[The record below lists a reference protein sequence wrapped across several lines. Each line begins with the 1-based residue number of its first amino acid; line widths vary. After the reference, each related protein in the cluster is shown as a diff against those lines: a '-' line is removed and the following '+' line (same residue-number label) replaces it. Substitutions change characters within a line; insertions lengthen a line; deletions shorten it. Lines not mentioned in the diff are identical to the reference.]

1 MKLINNYNI
10 SCKLQLMGAIA
21 GSVTMVLY
29 PAIAEAESTQAA
41 EENLP
46 VIDLKPSQLPSLDLK
61 QEPILS
67 FNPGLVP
74 SLNQN
79 ELSTTIALRQ
89 SSSFNINDG
98 QFPSFDLS
106 SDQVPRLNWK
116 REPIVSFNSTLTPSP
131 IQQTEPSS
139 HIALAPVVDLS
150 KGRLPSFDL
159 LPGQLPQLNSPKALL
174 ANLDLKQQQRVSLN
188 RVNTEA
194 RQTIPIPASQSNQE
208 IAYAP
213 GIDIQLEQLPNF
225 AVNGEFPNL
234 NLTNDKL
241 DNLQLRSQQ
250 RVSLNPSINTEARQ
264 TIPIP
269 ASQSNQEIAIGRRPR
284 YGIDLRSRYGID
296 LRSRYAIAASIDF
309 QRGKL
314 PEFEVNGQLPQ
325 IDLTNDKLDNLQLR
339 SQQRVSLNPSINTE
353 ARQTIPIPETQSS
366 QEIAIDRRPRYA
378 IAASIDFQQ
387 GKLPEFAVN
396 RELPQI
402 DLTKDKLDN
411 LQLRLTYGH
420 ATRTQQ
426 RVSLNQRINPEA
438 RKTIP
443 ITPSRSSQEIA
454 IAASID
460 FQQGKLPEFEV
471 NRELPQID
479 LTNDKLDNLQLRLT
493 YGHATRMQ
501 QRVSLNQRIN
511 PEARKTIP
519 IPETQSPQDI
529 AYAPGIDIEVGDLPN
544 FEVNGKFPNLDLTN
558 AKLDKLE
565 LLTQQR
571 VSLNQ
576 RINPEAR
583 KTIPIPETQS
593 PQDIAYAPGI
603 DIEVGDLP
611 NFEVNGKFPN
621 LNLTNDK
628 LDKLELLTQQRVSL
642 NQRINPE
649 ARKTI
654 PIPETQLDQDIA
666 YAPGIDIQVGDLPNF
681 EVNRELPN
689 LDLSNDK
696 LDNLELRTPQR
707 VSFNSINNEARET
720 IPIPETQLDQDI
732 AYAPDIDI
740 QVGDLPNFEVNGNQ
754 LPKIDLSNDKLD
766 NLELRTPQR
775 VSFNSINN
783 EAKETLPIPETQSPQ
798 DIAYAPGIDIQVGDL
813 PNFEVNG
820 ELPNLDLTNDKLDN
834 LELRRPQKVS
844 FNSINNEAKETL
856 PIPETQSPQ
865 DIAYAPGIDIQ
876 VGDLPNFELNGNQL
890 PKIDL
895 TNDNLDNLEL
905 RTPQRVSFNSI
916 NNEARETLPIPET
929 QLDQDIAYAPDIDI
943 QVGDLPNFEVNGELP
958 NLDLT
963 NDKLDNLELRTPQKV
978 SFNSINNE
986 AKETLPIPETQ
997 LDQDIAYA
1005 PGIDIQVGDLPNFEL
1020 NGNQLPKID
1029 LTNDNLDNLELRTPQ
1044 RVSFNSINNEA
1055 RETLPIPETQLD
1067 QDIAYAPD
1075 IDIQV
1080 GDLPNFEVNGELPNL
1095 DLTNDKLDNLEL
1107 RTPQKVSFNSINNEA
1122 KETLPIPETQLDQ
1135 DIAYAPDIDIQ
1146 VGDLP
1151 NFEVN
1156 GNQLPNLDLTNAQ
1169 LDNLELPSQ
1178 QTVSLNPTVNNEA
1191 RQTIPIPETQLDQD
1205 IAYAP
1210 DIDIQ
1215 VGDLPNFEVNG
1226 EFPNLDLSNDKLD
1239 NFQLQSQQTVSLNPT
1254 VNPEPI
1260 QQIEAS
1266 PPVIEPVIEPSQEQL
1281 ISFNLRQEQLVS
1293 FDLTDKQLLSLDLT
1307 QQSSLNLDLKPV
1319 ELPTIAFAELGEEY
1333 QNTLEIANYWIRQ
1346 RRRNRRQRH
1355 QQRRRESTPSSTSK
1369 PKSSYLKVLAPT
1381 SERVLDISATS
1392 IILQYGLGAEV
1403 ELRVNGKLVD
1413 PSFIGRTET
1422 DTLTNLVTR
1431 TWYGIVL
1438 KEGEN
1443 TITATIAGSDNV
1455 ISIPVQVRGTP
1466 DKLVVETREAR
1477 IPADGRSLA
1486 TVQGRLLDK
1495 FGNVSHRDTI
1505 VTLYTSDGEFVGV
1518 DQNPDQPGFQVEARK
1533 GQFTTELRS
1542 GLDAKTIR
1550 ISAATNDLE
1559 AFTQMQFETALR
1571 PSLITGVID
1580 MRLGTEGTDFFRS
1593 FRDFLPEDEDD
1604 DTKFDIRSA
1613 AFFTGSLGNW
1623 LITGSFNTDHALNKG
1638 CDCND
1643 SNRLFR
1649 EYQSSEQDYPV
1660 YGDSSTV
1667 DVTTPSIDNLY
1678 LRLERS
1684 GTKVGIE
1691 ADYLMWGDYNTEEF
1705 SRRSQLFTSTR
1716 RKLHGFK
1723 TNYNFGKFQIT
1734 GLFAN
1739 NVEGFQRD
1747 TIVPDGT
1754 SGFYFLSRRLL
1765 VAGSEEVYIELEEL
1779 QRPGTVIRRER
1790 LSRVSD
1796 YEIDYD
1802 RGTLLFNQPMLRT
1815 DLDQEGRVLVRR
1827 IVVTYQFDGDSED
1840 TNIYAGRFQYNFSR
1854 ELNQESWLGASYLRE
1869 NQGARDFEL
1878 YGVDGLFSFGENVQ
1892 LITEYAHSTNDSD
1905 ELGLVS
1911 GSAYRVQLD
1920 GKFGDA
1926 FSGKAYLRSTET
1938 GFANNA
1944 TVSFVPGQ
1952 TRYGAQFQAKVTD
1965 TTNFR
1970 VQVDRETNRGIAP
1983 RVVTSFGD
1991 LFDPRTEPQAGN
2003 RVDNSLT
2010 TVIAGIKQRIGPG
2023 SLQLDW
2029 VFRDREDRKDESRS
2043 RTSNQLRSRFKMP
2056 LTDNLTFR
2064 ALNELTLSSET
2075 DSVYSDRTA
2084 IGLDW
2089 RVYPGITI
2097 NVGQQWFTR
2106 GQFEGQEITHL
2117 GVSGDYNL
2125 GSDTTISG
2133 RYSIVGG
2140 LDEMTG
2146 QGAIGLKQGWTIF
2159 PGMRLN
2165 LAYERVLG
2173 NFLGENAAAD
2183 QFSQP
2188 YAFGQGASALGFE
2201 SGESYSIGFEF
2212 TDSPDFKASFK
2223 WEHRSSNRGNN
2234 TVITGAASGKLSSA
2248 ITALFSY
2255 RQANGANQRLRSR
2268 LGNSINLRLGV
2279 AYRNPESDNFNALMR
2294 YEFRQ
2299 NPATIPDTILLGSG
2313 SGYNEHLFSGEM
2325 IYAPN
2330 WRWEFYGKYALRYS
2344 RSYLSND
2351 LIGDSTI
2358 HLGQLRASYRL
2369 GYNWDIVGEARLISQ
2384 PSADYFENGFLI
2396 ETGYYLTPSLRLAAG
2411 YSLGNIDDYDFRGSR
2426 SASGPYLGL
2435 TVKLDGLIGN
2445 LFGGFGNQK
2454 VAPPQQQES
2463 QTESIV
2469 EDKQKQDNPKKIN
2482 QPVVEEGLEDNSKP
2496 LSNDKSEDDNTQ
2508 ARIIEKK

>member
-1 MKLINNYNI
+1 MKLTNNYNT

-41 EENLP
+41 EDKLP

-79 ELSTTIALRQ
+79 EQSTTIALRQ

-98 QFPSFDLS
+98 QFPRFDVR
-106 SDQVPRLNWK
+106 SDQVPRLNLK

-139 HIALAPVVDLS
+139 DIALAPVVDLS
-150 KGRLPSFDL
+150 TSRLPSFDL

-194 RQTIPIPASQSNQE
+194 RQTIPIAATSSDTE
-208 IAYAP
+208 I
-213 GIDIQLEQLPNF
+213 
-225 AVNGEFPNL
+225 
-234 NLTNDKL
+234 
-241 DNLQLRSQQ
+241 
-250 RVSLNPSINTEARQ
+250 
-264 TIPIP
+264 TI
-269 ASQSNQEIAIGRRPR
+269 
-284 YGIDLRSRYGID
+284 
-296 LRSRYAIAASIDF
+296 
-309 QRGKL
+309 
-314 PEFEVNGQLPQ
+314 
-325 IDLTNDKLDNLQLR
+325 
-339 SQQRVSLNPSINTE
+339 
-353 ARQTIPIPETQSS
+353 
-366 QEIAIDRRPRYA
+366 
-378 IAASIDFQQ
+378 
-387 GKLPEFAVN
+387 
-396 RELPQI
+396 
-402 DLTKDKLDN
+402 
-411 LQLRLTYGH
+411 
-420 ATRTQQ
+420 
-426 RVSLNQRINPEA
+426 
-438 RKTIP
+438 
-443 ITPSRSSQEIA
+443 
-454 IAASID
+454 
-460 FQQGKLPEFEV
+460 
-471 NRELPQID
+471 
-479 LTNDKLDNLQLRLT
+479 
-493 YGHATRMQ
+493 
-501 QRVSLNQRIN
+501 
-511 PEARKTIP
+511 
-519 IPETQSPQDI
+519 
-529 AYAPGIDIEVGDLPN
+529 
-544 FEVNGKFPNLDLTN
+544 
-558 AKLDKLE
+558 
-565 LLTQQR
+565 
-571 VSLNQ
+571 
-576 RINPEAR
+576 
-583 KTIPIPETQS
+583 
-593 PQDIAYAPGI
+593 
-603 DIEVGDLP
+603 
-611 NFEVNGKFPN
+611 
-621 LNLTNDK
+621 
-628 LDKLELLTQQRVSL
+628 
-642 NQRINPE
+642 
-649 ARKTI
+649 
-654 PIPETQLDQDIA
+654 
-666 YAPGIDIQVGDLPNF
+666 
-681 EVNRELPN
+681 
-689 LDLSNDK
+689 
-696 LDNLELRTPQR
+696 
-707 VSFNSINNEARET
+707 
-720 IPIPETQLDQDI
+720 
-732 AYAPDIDI
+732 APDIDI
-740 QVGDLPNFEVNGNQ
+740 QVGDLPEF
-754 LPKIDLSNDKLD
+754 
-766 NLELRTPQR
+766 
-775 VSFNSINN
+775 
-783 EAKETLPIPETQSPQ
+783 A
-798 DIAYAPGIDIQVGDL
+798 
-813 PNFEVNG
+813 VNG
-820 ELPNLDLTNDKLDN
+820 ELPNLDL
-834 LELRRPQKVS
+834 S
-844 FNSINNEAKETL
+844 
-856 PIPETQSPQ
+856 
-865 DIAYAPGIDIQ
+865 
-876 VGDLPNFELNGNQL
+876 
-890 PKIDL
+890 
-895 TNDNLDNLEL
+895 
-905 RTPQRVSFNSI
+905 
-916 NNEARETLPIPET
+916 
-929 QLDQDIAYAPDIDI
+929 
-943 QVGDLPNFEVNGELP
+943 
-958 NLDLT
+958 
-963 NDKLDNLELRTPQKV
+963 
-978 SFNSINNE
+978 
-986 AKETLPIPETQ
+986 
-997 LDQDIAYA
+997 
-1005 PGIDIQVGDLPNFEL
+1005 
-1020 NGNQLPKID
+1020 
-1029 LTNDNLDNLELRTPQ
+1029 
-1044 RVSFNSINNEA
+1044 
-1055 RETLPIPETQLD
+1055 
-1067 QDIAYAPD
+1067 
-1075 IDIQV
+1075 
-1080 GDLPNFEVNGELPNL
+1080 
-1095 DLTNDKLDNLEL
+1095 
-1107 RTPQKVSFNSINNEA
+1107 
-1122 KETLPIPETQLDQ
+1122 
-1135 DIAYAPDIDIQ
+1135 
-1146 VGDLP
+1146 
-1151 NFEVN
+1151 
-1156 GNQLPNLDLTNAQ
+1156 NAQ
-1169 LDNLELPSQ
+1169 LDHLQLRTQ

-1191 RQTIPIPETQLDQD
+1191 RQTIPIPETQLDQEIAYAPDIDIQVGDLPEFAVNGELPNLDLSNAQLDNLQLRTQQTVSLNPTVNNEARQTIPIPETQLDQEIAYAPGIDIQVGDLPEFAVNGEQLPNLDLSNAQLDNLQLRSRSVTYGQSQQRVSLNPTVNPQAGETIPNAESQSPQDIAYAPGIDIQVGELPNFELNGEQFPNLDLTNDKLDNLQLRTQQRVSLNPTVNPQAGETIPNAESQSPQDIAYAPGIDIQVGELPNFELNGEQFPNLDLTNAQLDNLQLRSRSVTYGQSQQRVSLNPTVNPLARQTIPYPETQLDQD

-1215 VGDLPNFEVNG
+1215 VGDLPEFTVNG
-1226 EFPNLDLSNDKLD
+1226 EQFPNLDLTNDKLD
-1239 NFQLQSQQTVSLNPT
+1239 NLQLRTQQTVSLNRVNTEARQTIPYPETQSNQEIAYAPDIDIQVGDLPEFAVNGEQFPNLDLTNDKLDNLQLRTQQTVSLNRVNTEARQTIPYPETQSNQEIAYAPDIDIQVGDLPEFAVNGEQFPNLDLTNDKLDNLQLRTQQTVSLNRVNTEARQTIPYPETQSNQEIAYAPDIDIQVGDLPEFTVNGEQFPNLDLTNDKLDNLELPSQQSISLNRVNPEGRQTIPIPETQSNQEIAYAPDIDIQVGDLPEFAVNGELPNLDLNQAQLDKLEVRSRSVTYGQSQQTVSFNPT

-1266 PPVIEPVIEPSQEQL
+1266 PEVIEPSQEQL
-1281 ISFNLRQEQLVS
+1281 ISFNLRQEQLAS
-1293 FDLTDKQLLSLDLT
+1293 FDLTQEQLLSLDLT
-1307 QQSSLNLDLKPV
+1307 QRASLNLDLKPV

-1333 QNTLEIANYWIRQ
+1333 QDTLEIANYWIRQ
-1346 RRRNRRQRH
+1346 RRRNRRQRR
-1355 QQRRRESTPSSTSK
+1355 QQPRRESTPSSSSK

-1381 SERVLDISATS
+1381 SDKVLDIPATS
-1392 IILQYGLGAEV
+1392 IILQYALGAEV

-1422 DTLTNLVTR
+1422 DTLTNLITR

-1438 KEGEN
+1438 REGEN
-1443 TITATIAGSDNV
+1443 TITATIDGSDNV

-1505 VTLYTSDGEFVGV
+1505 VTLYASDGEFVGV
-1518 DQNPDQPGFQVEARK
+1518 DQNPDHPGFQVEARK

-1550 ISAATNDLE
+1550 ISAATSDLE
-1559 AFTQMQFETALR
+1559 AFTQMQFDTALR

-1580 MRLGTEGTDFFRS
+1580 MRLGTEGTDFFKS

-1691 ADYLMWGDYNTEEF
+1691 ADYLMWGDYNTDEF

-1747 TIVPDGT
+1747 TIAPDGT

-1779 QRPGTVIRRER
+1779 QRPGTVIKRER

-1878 YGVDGLFSFGENVQ
+1878 YGVDALFSFGEDVQ

-1920 GKFGDA
+1920 GKFGDG

-1952 TRYGAQFQAKVTD
+1952 TRYGAQFLAKLTD

-2029 VFRDREDRKDESRS
+2029 VFRDREDRKDDSRS

-2056 LTDNLTFR
+2056 LTDNLTFQ

-2106 GQFEGQEITHL
+2106 GQLEGKQITHL

-2146 QGAIGLKQGWTIF
+2146 QGAIGLKHGWTIF

-2201 SGESYSIGFEF
+2201 SGESYSIGFEY

-2234 TVITGAASGKLSSA
+2234 TVITGAASGKLSPA

-2268 LGNSINLRLGV
+2268 LGNSINLRVGV

-2344 RSYLSND
+2344 KSYLSND

-2369 GYNWDIVGEARLISQ
+2369 GYNWDIVGEGRFISQ

-2396 ETGYYLTPSLRLAAG
+2396 ETGYYLSPSLRLAAG
-2411 YSLGNIDDYDFRGSR
+2411 YAFGNIDDYDFRGSR

-2469 EDKQKQDNPKKIN
+2469 EDNQNQDNPKKTN

-2508 ARIIEKK
+2508 AIRIEKNSVFR

>member
-1 MKLINNYNI
+1 MKLTYNYNI

-41 EENLP
+41 EDKLP
-46 VIDLKPSQLPSLDLK
+46 VIDLNPTQLPSLDLK
-61 QEPILS
+61 QELILS

-79 ELSTTIALRQ
+79 DLSTTIGLRQ
-89 SSSFNINDG
+89 RSSFNINDG
-98 QFPSFDLS
+98 QFPRVDLR
-106 SDQVPRLNWK
+106 SDQRFSLNLK
-116 REPIVSFNSTLTPSP
+116 REPIVSLNSTLTPSP
-131 IQQTEPSS
+131 VQQTEPSS
-139 HIALAPVVDLS
+139 EIALAPVVDLTR
-150 KGRLPSFDL
+150 GRLPSFDL
-159 LPGQLPQLNSPKALL
+159 LPGQLPQLNSPKAILSL
-174 ANLDLKQQQRVSLN
+174 LDLKQQQRVSLN
-188 RVNTEA
+188 NSVNTEARQTIPIAASRSSQEIAIAPGINFQQGQLPEFAVNRELPNIDLSNDKLDHLQLRSRSVAVGQSPQRISLNNRVNREARETIPIPETQSPTDIAIAASIDFQQGQLPEFAVNRELPNIDLTNDKLDNLQLPSQQRVSLNNRVNTEA
-194 RQTIPIPASQSNQE
+194 RETIPIPVSRSNQEIAIAASINFQQGKLPEFAVNRELPNIDLTNDKLDNLQLPSQQRVSLNNRVNTEARETIPIPASQSNQE
-208 IAYAP
+208 I
-213 GIDIQLEQLPNF
+213 
-225 AVNGEFPNL
+225 
-234 NLTNDKL
+234 
-241 DNLQLRSQQ
+241 
-250 RVSLNPSINTEARQ
+250 
-264 TIPIP
+264 
-269 ASQSNQEIAIGRRPR
+269 
-284 YGIDLRSRYGID
+284 
-296 LRSRYAIAASIDF
+296 
-309 QRGKL
+309 
-314 PEFEVNGQLPQ
+314 
-325 IDLTNDKLDNLQLR
+325 
-339 SQQRVSLNPSINTE
+339 
-353 ARQTIPIPETQSS
+353 
-366 QEIAIDRRPRYA
+366 A

-396 RELPQI
+396 RELPNI
-402 DLTKDKLDN
+402 DL
-411 LQLRLTYGH
+411 
-420 ATRTQQ
+420 
-426 RVSLNQRINPEA
+426 S
-438 RKTIP
+438 
-443 ITPSRSSQEIA
+443 
-454 IAASID
+454 
-460 FQQGKLPEFEV
+460 
-471 NRELPQID
+471 
-479 LTNDKLDNLQLRLT
+479 NDKLDNLQLPS
-493 YGHATRMQ
+493 Q
-501 QRVSLNQRIN
+501 QRVSLNNRVN
-511 PEARKTIP
+511 TEARETIP
-519 IPETQSPQDI
+519 NAETQSNQEI
-529 AYAPGIDIEVGDLPN
+529 AIDHRSRYAN
-544 FEVNGKFPNLDLTN
+544 
-558 AKLDKLE
+558 
-565 LLTQQR
+565 
-571 VSLNQ
+571 
-576 RINPEAR
+576 
-583 KTIPIPETQS
+583 
-593 PQDIAYAPGI
+593 
-603 DIEVGDLP
+603 
-611 NFEVNGKFPN
+611 
-621 LNLTNDK
+621 
-628 LDKLELLTQQRVSL
+628 
-642 NQRINPE
+642 
-649 ARKTI
+649 
-654 PIPETQLDQDIA
+654 
-666 YAPGIDIQVGDLPNF
+666 APGIDIQVGDLPNF

-689 LDLSNDK
+689 
-696 LDNLELRTPQR
+696 
-707 VSFNSINNEARET
+707 
-720 IPIPETQLDQDI
+720 
-732 AYAPDIDI
+732 
-740 QVGDLPNFEVNGNQ
+740 
-754 LPKIDLSNDKLD
+754 IDLTKDKLD

-783 EAKETLPIPETQSPQ
+783 EAKKTIPNAETQLDQDIAIDRRSRYAIGLRPRYANAPGIDIKVGDLPNFEVNRELPNIDLTKDKLDNLELGTPQRVSLNPTVNPQARETIPNAETQSNQ
-798 DIAYAPGIDIQVGDL
+798 EIAIAPGIDIQVGDL
-813 PNFEVNG
+813 PNFEVNR
-820 ELPNLDLTNDKLDN
+820 ELPNIDLTKDKLDN
-834 LELRRPQKVS
+834 LEL
-844 FNSINNEAKETL
+844 
-856 PIPETQSPQ
+856 
-865 DIAYAPGIDIQ
+865 G
-876 VGDLPNFELNGNQL
+876 
-890 PKIDL
+890 
-895 TNDNLDNLEL
+895 
-905 RTPQRVSFNSI
+905 TPQRVSFNSI
-916 NNEARETLPIPET
+916 NNEAKKTLPNAET
-929 QLDQDIAYAPDIDI
+929 QLDQDIAI
-943 QVGDLPNFEVNGELP
+943 
-958 NLDLT
+958 
-963 NDKLDNLELRTPQKV
+963 
-978 SFNSINNE
+978 
-986 AKETLPIPETQ
+986 
-997 LDQDIAYA
+997 A
-1005 PGIDIQVGDLPNFEL
+1005 PG
-1020 NGNQLPKID
+1020 
-1029 LTNDNLDNLELRTPQ
+1029 
-1044 RVSFNSINNEA
+1044 
-1055 RETLPIPETQLD
+1055 
-1067 QDIAYAPD
+1067 
-1075 IDIQV
+1075 
-1080 GDLPNFEVNGELPNL
+1080 
-1095 DLTNDKLDNLEL
+1095 
-1107 RTPQKVSFNSINNEA
+1107 
-1122 KETLPIPETQLDQ
+1122 
-1135 DIAYAPDIDIQ
+1135 
-1146 VGDLP
+1146 
-1151 NFEVN
+1151 
-1156 GNQLPNLDLTNAQ
+1156 
-1169 LDNLELPSQ
+1169 
-1178 QTVSLNPTVNNEA
+1178 
-1191 RQTIPIPETQLDQD
+1191 
-1205 IAYAP
+1205 
-1210 DIDIQ
+1210 IDIQ

-1226 EFPNLDLSNDKLD
+1226 EFPNLDLTNDKLD
-1239 NFQLQSQQTVSLNPT
+1239 NLELPSQQTVSLNPT
-1254 VNPEPI
+1254 VNSEPI
-1260 QQIEAS
+1260 QQIETS
-1266 PPVIEPVIEPSQEQL
+1266 PAVIEPSQEQL
-1281 ISFNLRQEQLVS
+1281 ISFNLRQEQLAS
-1293 FDLTDKQLLSLDLT
+1293 FDLTDEQLLSLDLT
-1307 QQSSLNLDLKPV
+1307 QESSLNLDLKPV

-1333 QNTLEIANYWIRQ
+1333 QDTLEIANYWIRQ
-1346 RRRNRRQRH
+1346 RRRNRRQIR
-1355 QQRRRESTPSSTSK
+1355 QQRRIESTPSSTSK
-1369 PKSSYLKVLAPT
+1369 PKSSYVKVLAPT
-1381 SERVLDISATS
+1381 SDKVLDIPATS
-1392 IILQYGLGAEV
+1392 IILQYALGAEV

-1422 DTLTNLVTR
+1422 DTLTNLITR

-1438 KEGEN
+1438 REGEN

-1455 ISIPVQVRGTP
+1455 ISIPVQVRGRP

-1486 TVQGRLLDK
+1486 TVKGRLLDK
-1495 FGNVSHRDTI
+1495 FGNVSHRDSI

-1533 GQFTTELRS
+1533 GQFSTELRS

-1580 MRLGTEGTDFFRS
+1580 MRLGTEGTDFFKG

-1613 AFFTGSLGNW
+1613 AFFTGSLGDW

-1638 CDCND
+1638 CNCND

-1779 QRPGTVIRRER
+1779 QRPGTVIQRER

-1802 RGTLLFNQPMLRT
+1802 RGTLLFKQPMLRT
-1815 DLDQEGRVLVRR
+1815 DLDEEGRVLVRR

-1892 LITEYAHSTNDSD
+1892 LITEYAHSSNDSD

-1920 GKFGDA
+1920 GKFGDG

-1952 TRYGAQFQAKVTD
+1952 TRYGAQFLAKLTD

-2029 VFRDREDRKDESRS
+2029 VFRDREDRKDDSRS

-2056 LTDNLTFR
+2056 LTDKLTFQ

-2089 RVYPGITI
+2089 RVYRGITI
-2097 NVGQQWFTR
+2097 NIGQQWFTR

-2117 GVSGDYNL
+2117 GISGDYNL

-2140 LDEMTG
+2140 LDQMTG

-2201 SGESYSIGFEF
+2201 SGESYSIGVEY
-2212 TDSPDFKASFK
+2212 TDSRDFKASFK

-2234 TVITGAASGKLSSA
+2234 TVITGAASGKLSPA

-2268 LGNSINLRLGV
+2268 LGNSINLRVGV

-2313 SGYNEHLFSGEM
+2313 TGYNEHLFSGEM

-2369 GYNWDIVGEARLISQ
+2369 GYNWDVVGEARLISQ

-2411 YSLGNIDDYDFRGSR
+2411 YAVGNIDDYDFRGSR

-2469 EDKQKQDNPKKIN
+2469 EDNQNQDNPNKIN

>member
-1 MKLINNYNI
+1 MKLNNNYNT

-41 EENLP
+41 EEKLP

-74 SLNQN
+74 SLHQN
-79 ELSTTIALRQ
+79 EQSTTIALRQ

-98 QFPSFDLS
+98 QFPSFELR
-106 SDQVPRLNWK
+106 SDQVPRLNLK
-116 REPIVSFNSTLTPSP
+116 RELIVSFNSTLTPSP
-131 IQQTEPSS
+131 VQQTEPSS
-139 HIALAPVVDLS
+139 DIALAPVVNLS
-150 KGRLPSFDL
+150 KGSLPSFDL

-188 RVNTEA
+188 NSVNTEARKTIPIDHRSRYANAPSRSSTEIAIGRRPRYAMDRRSRYANPASIDFQQGQLPEFALNSNQLPQIDLTNDKLDNLKLRTPQRVSLNQSVNTEA
-194 RQTIPIPASQSNQE
+194 RQTIPIDHRSRYANAPSRSSTEITIAASIDFQQGQLPEFAVNRELPNIDLTNDKLDNLKLRTPQRVSLNQSVNTEARQTIPIDHRSRYANAPSRSSTEITIAASIDFQQGQLPEFAVNRELPNLDLSNDKLDNLKLRTPQRVSLNPTVNPEATETLPNPPSRSSTEIAIGRRPSYANASSIKFQQGDLPEFAVNRELPQIDLSNDKLDNLQLRSRSVTYGQSQQRVSLNPTVNPLARQTIPIAETQSSQE

-213 GIDIQLEQLPNF
+213 GIDIQVGELPTF
-225 AVNGEFPNL
+225 ALNGN
-234 NLTNDKL
+234 
-241 DNLQLRSQQ
+241 
-250 RVSLNPSINTEARQ
+250 
-264 TIPIP
+264 
-269 ASQSNQEIAIGRRPR
+269 
-284 YGIDLRSRYGID
+284 
-296 LRSRYAIAASIDF
+296 
-309 QRGKL
+309 
-314 PEFEVNGQLPQ
+314 QLPQ

-339 SQQRVSLNPSINTE
+339 TPQRVSLNPTVNPQAKE
-353 ARQTIPIPETQSS
+353 TIPIAETQSS
-366 QEIAIDRRPRYA
+366 QEIAYA
-378 IAASIDFQQ
+378 A
-387 GKLPEFAVN
+387 
-396 RELPQI
+396 
-402 DLTKDKLDN
+402 
-411 LQLRLTYGH
+411 
-420 ATRTQQ
+420 
-426 RVSLNQRINPEA
+426 
-438 RKTIP
+438 
-443 ITPSRSSQEIA
+443 
-454 IAASID
+454 
-460 FQQGKLPEFEV
+460 
-471 NRELPQID
+471 
-479 LTNDKLDNLQLRLT
+479 
-493 YGHATRMQ
+493 
-501 QRVSLNQRIN
+501 
-511 PEARKTIP
+511 
-519 IPETQSPQDI
+519 
-529 AYAPGIDIEVGDLPN
+529 
-544 FEVNGKFPNLDLTN
+544 
-558 AKLDKLE
+558 
-565 LLTQQR
+565 
-571 VSLNQ
+571 
-576 RINPEAR
+576 
-583 KTIPIPETQS
+583 
-593 PQDIAYAPGI
+593 
-603 DIEVGDLP
+603 
-611 NFEVNGKFPN
+611 
-621 LNLTNDK
+621 
-628 LDKLELLTQQRVSL
+628 
-642 NQRINPE
+642 
-649 ARKTI
+649 
-654 PIPETQLDQDIA
+654 
-666 YAPGIDIQVGDLPNF
+666 GIDIQVGDLPNF
-681 EVNRELPN
+681 EL
-689 LDLSNDK
+689 
-696 LDNLELRTPQR
+696 
-707 VSFNSINNEARET
+707 
-720 IPIPETQLDQDI
+720 
-732 AYAPDIDI
+732 
-740 QVGDLPNFEVNGNQ
+740 NGNQ
-754 LPKIDLSNDKLD
+754 LPQIDLTNDKLD

-783 EAKETLPIPETQSPQ
+783 EAKETIPIPETQSHQ
-798 DIAYAPGIDIQVGDL
+798 EIAYAPGIDIQVGDL

-820 ELPNLDLTNDKLDN
+820 ELPNLDLSNDELDN
-834 LELRRPQKVS
+834 FQLPSQQRVSLNPTVNPQARQT
-844 FNSINNEAKETL
+844 I
-856 PIPETQSPQ
+856 PIPETQSNQ
-865 DIAYAPGIDIQ
+865 EIAYAPDIDIQ
-876 VGDLPNFELNGNQL
+876 VGELPNFELNGNQL

-895 TNDNLDNLEL
+895 TNATLDNLEV
-905 RTPQRVSFNSI
+905 RSRSVTYGQSQQTVSLNPVNTEPRQTI
-916 NNEARETLPIPET
+916 PIPET
-929 QLDQDIAYAPDIDI
+929 QSNQEIAYAPDIDI
-943 QVGDLPNFEVNGELP
+943 QVGELPEFVVNGEQFP
-958 NLDLT
+958 NLDLS
-963 NDKLDNLELRTPQKV
+963 NAQLDSLELQSQQTV
-978 SFNSINNE
+978 SLNPVNTEPRQTI
-986 AKETLPIPETQ
+986 PIPETQ
-997 LDQDIAYA
+997 S
-1005 PGIDIQVGDLPNFEL
+1005 
-1020 NGNQLPKID
+1020 NQ
-1029 LTNDNLDNLELRTPQ
+1029 E
-1044 RVSFNSINNEA
+1044 
-1055 RETLPIPETQLD
+1055 
-1067 QDIAYAPD
+1067 IAYAPD

-1080 GDLPNFEVNGELPNL
+1080 GELPEFVVNGE
-1095 DLTNDKLDNLEL
+1095 
-1107 RTPQKVSFNSINNEA
+1107 Q
-1122 KETLPIPETQLDQ
+1122 
-1135 DIAYAPDIDIQ
+1135 
-1146 VGDLP
+1146 
-1151 NFEVN
+1151 
-1156 GNQLPNLDLTNAQ
+1156 
-1169 LDNLELPSQ
+1169 
-1178 QTVSLNPTVNNEA
+1178 
-1191 RQTIPIPETQLDQD
+1191 
-1205 IAYAP
+1205 
-1210 DIDIQ
+1210 
-1215 VGDLPNFEVNG
+1215 
-1226 EFPNLDLSNDKLD
+1226 FPNLDLSNAQLD
-1239 NFQLQSQQTVSLNPT
+1239 SLELQSQQTVSLNPT

-1260 QQIEAS
+1260 EKIEAS
-1266 PPVIEPVIEPSQEQL
+1266 PEVIEPSQEQL
-1281 ISFNLRQEQLVS
+1281 ISFNLRQEQLAS
-1293 FDLTDKQLLSLDLT
+1293 FDLTDEQLLSLDLT
-1307 QQSSLNLDLKPV
+1307 QESSLNLDLKPV

-1346 RRRNRRQRH
+1346 RRRNRRQRR
-1355 QQRRRESTPSSTSK
+1355 QQPRRESTPSSSSK

-1381 SERVLDISATS
+1381 SDKVLDIPATS
-1392 IILQYGLGAEV
+1392 IILQYALGAEV

-1438 KEGEN
+1438 REGEN

-1455 ISIPVQVRGTP
+1455 ISVPVQVRGTP

-1580 MRLGTEGTDFFRS
+1580 MRLGTEGTDFFKS

-1723 TNYNFGKFQIT
+1723 TNYNFGKFQVT

-1747 TIVPDGT
+1747 TIAPDGT

-1765 VAGSEEVYIELEEL
+1765 VPGSEEVYIELEEL
-1779 QRPGTVIRRER
+1779 QRPGTVIKRER

-1815 DLDQEGRVLVRR
+1815 DLDDEGRVLVRR

-1920 GKFGDA
+1920 GKFGDG

-1952 TRYGAQFQAKVTD
+1952 TRYGAQFLAKLTD

-2010 TVIAGIKQRIGPG
+2010 TVIAGVKQRIGAG

-2029 VFRDREDRKDESRS
+2029 VFRDREDRKDDSRS

-2056 LTDNLTFR
+2056 LTDNLTFQ

-2133 RYSIVGG
+2133 RYSIAGG

-2201 SGESYSIGFEF
+2201 SGESYSIGFEY

-2234 TVITGAASGKLSSA
+2234 TVITGAASGKLSPA

-2268 LGNSINLRLGV
+2268 LGNSINLRVGV

-2344 RSYLSND
+2344 KSYLSND
-2351 LIGDSTI
+2351 LIGESTI

-2384 PSADYFENGFLI
+2384 PSADYFENGFLV

-2411 YSLGNIDDYDFRGSR
+2411 YAVGNIDDYDFRGSR

-2469 EDKQKQDNPKKIN
+2469 EDKQDQDNPKKTN

-2508 ARIIEKK
+2508 ARRTEK

>member
-1 MKLINNYNI
+1 
-10 SCKLQLMGAIA
+10 
-21 GSVTMVLY
+21 
-29 PAIAEAESTQAA
+29 
-41 EENLP
+41 
-46 VIDLKPSQLPSLDLK
+46 
-61 QEPILS
+61 
-67 FNPGLVP
+67 
-74 SLNQN
+74 
-79 ELSTTIALRQ
+79 
-89 SSSFNINDG
+89 
-98 QFPSFDLS
+98 
-106 SDQVPRLNWK
+106 
-116 REPIVSFNSTLTPSP
+116 
-131 IQQTEPSS
+131 
-139 HIALAPVVDLS
+139 
-150 KGRLPSFDL
+150 
-159 LPGQLPQLNSPKALL
+159 
-174 ANLDLKQQQRVSLN
+174 
-188 RVNTEA
+188 
-194 RQTIPIPASQSNQE
+194 

-213 GIDIQLEQLPNF
+213 DIDIQ
-225 AVNGEFPNL
+225 VGE
-234 NLTNDKL
+234 
-241 DNLQLRSQQ
+241 
-250 RVSLNPSINTEARQ
+250 
-264 TIPIP
+264 
-269 ASQSNQEIAIGRRPR
+269 
-284 YGIDLRSRYGID
+284 
-296 LRSRYAIAASIDF
+296 
-309 QRGKL
+309 L
-314 PEFEVNGQLPQ
+314 PEFELNGNQLPNL
-325 IDLTNDKLDNLQLR
+325 DLTNATLDNIQVR
-339 SQQRVSLNPSINTE
+339 THQTVGLNPVNPE
-353 ARQTIPIPETQSS
+353 VRQTIPIPETQSN
-366 QEIAIDRRPRYA
+366 QDIAYAPDID
-378 IAASIDFQQ
+378 IQV
-387 GKLPEFAVN
+387 GELPEF
-396 RELPQI
+396 ELNGNQLPNL
-402 DLTKDKLDN
+402 DLTNATLDN
-411 LQLRLTYGH
+411 IQV
-420 ATRTQQ
+420 RTQQ
-426 RVSLNQRINPEA
+426 TVGLNPVNPEA
-438 RKTIP
+438 R
-443 ITPSRSSQEIA
+443 E
-454 IAASID
+454 
-460 FQQGKLPEFEV
+460 
-471 NRELPQID
+471 
-479 LTNDKLDNLQLRLT
+479 
-493 YGHATRMQ
+493 
-501 QRVSLNQRIN
+501 
-511 PEARKTIP
+511 TIP
-519 IPETQSPQDI
+519 IPETQS
-529 AYAPGIDIEVGDLPN
+529 N
-544 FEVNGKFPNLDLTN
+544 
-558 AKLDKLE
+558 
-565 LLTQQR
+565 
-571 VSLNQ
+571 
-576 RINPEAR
+576 
-583 KTIPIPETQS
+583 
-593 PQDIAYAPGI
+593 
-603 DIEVGDLP
+603 
-611 NFEVNGKFPN
+611 
-621 LNLTNDK
+621 
-628 LDKLELLTQQRVSL
+628 
-642 NQRINPE
+642 
-649 ARKTI
+649 
-654 PIPETQLDQDIA
+654 QDIA

-681 EVNRELPN
+681 DVNR
-689 LDLSNDK
+689 
-696 LDNLELRTPQR
+696 
-707 VSFNSINNEARET
+707 
-720 IPIPETQLDQDI
+720 
-732 AYAPDIDI
+732 
-740 QVGDLPNFEVNGNQ
+740 
-754 LPKIDLSNDKLD
+754 
-766 NLELRTPQR
+766 
-775 VSFNSINN
+775 
-783 EAKETLPIPETQSPQ
+783 
-798 DIAYAPGIDIQVGDL
+798 
-813 PNFEVNG
+813 

-834 LELRRPQKVS
+834 LE
-844 FNSINNEAKETL
+844 
-856 PIPETQSPQ
+856 
-865 DIAYAPGIDIQ
+865 
-876 VGDLPNFELNGNQL
+876 
-890 PKIDL
+890 
-895 TNDNLDNLEL
+895 
-905 RTPQRVSFNSI
+905 
-916 NNEARETLPIPET
+916 
-929 QLDQDIAYAPDIDI
+929 
-943 QVGDLPNFEVNGELP
+943 
-958 NLDLT
+958 
-963 NDKLDNLELRTPQKV
+963 
-978 SFNSINNE
+978 
-986 AKETLPIPETQ
+986 
-997 LDQDIAYA
+997 
-1005 PGIDIQVGDLPNFEL
+1005 
-1020 NGNQLPKID
+1020 
-1029 LTNDNLDNLELRTPQ
+1029 
-1044 RVSFNSINNEA
+1044 
-1055 RETLPIPETQLD
+1055 
-1067 QDIAYAPD
+1067 
-1075 IDIQV
+1075 
-1080 GDLPNFEVNGELPNL
+1080 
-1095 DLTNDKLDNLEL
+1095 
-1107 RTPQKVSFNSINNEA
+1107 
-1122 KETLPIPETQLDQ
+1122 
-1135 DIAYAPDIDIQ
+1135 
-1146 VGDLP
+1146 
-1151 NFEVN
+1151 
-1156 GNQLPNLDLTNAQ
+1156 
-1169 LDNLELPSQ
+1169 
-1178 QTVSLNPTVNNEA
+1178 
-1191 RQTIPIPETQLDQD
+1191 
-1205 IAYAP
+1205 
-1210 DIDIQ
+1210 
-1215 VGDLPNFEVNG
+1215 
-1226 EFPNLDLSNDKLD
+1226 
-1239 NFQLQSQQTVSLNPT
+1239 LQSQQTVSLNPT

-1260 QQIEAS
+1260 EQIEAS
-1266 PPVIEPVIEPSQEQL
+1266 PAVIEPSQEQL
-1281 ISFNLRQEQLVS
+1281 ISFNLRQEQLAS

-1307 QQSSLNLDLKPV
+1307 QEALLNLDLKPV
-1319 ELPTIAFAELGEEY
+1319 ELPTIAFAELGQEY

-1346 RRRNRRQRH
+1346 RRRNRRQRR
-1355 QQRRRESTPSSTSK
+1355 QQPRRESTPSSSSK

-1381 SERVLDISATS
+1381 SDKVLDIPATS
-1392 IILQYGLGAEV
+1392 IILQYALGAEV

-1438 KEGEN
+1438 REGEN

-1486 TVQGRLLDK
+1486 TVQGRLLDT

-1580 MRLGTEGTDFFRS
+1580 MRLGTEGTDFFKS

-1613 AFFTGSLGNW
+1613 AFFTGSLGDW

-1638 CDCND
+1638 CNCND

-1691 ADYLMWGDYNTEEF
+1691 ADYLMWGDYNTDEF

-1779 QRPGTVIRRER
+1779 QRPGTVIKRER

-1952 TRYGAQFQAKVTD
+1952 TRYGAQFLAKLTD
-1965 TTNFR
+1965 RTSFR

-2010 TVIAGIKQRIGPG
+2010 TVIAGIKQRIGAG

-2029 VFRDREDRKDESRS
+2029 VFRDREDRKDDSRS

-2056 LTDNLTFR
+2056 LTDNLTFQ

-2133 RYSIVGG
+2133 RYSIAGG

-2146 QGAIGLKQGWTIF
+2146 QGAIGLKHGWTIF

-2234 TVITGAASGKLSSA
+2234 TVITGAASGKLSPA

-2330 WRWEFYGKYALRYS
+2330 WRWELYGKYALRYS
-2344 RSYLSND
+2344 KSYLSND
-2351 LIGDSTI
+2351 LIGESTI

-2369 GYNWDIVGEARLISQ
+2369 GYNWDIVGEGRFISQ

-2396 ETGYYLTPSLRLAAG
+2396 ETGYYLSPSLRLAAG
-2411 YSLGNIDDYDFRGSR
+2411 YAFGNIDDYDFRGSR

-2469 EDKQKQDNPKKIN
+2469 EDNQDQENPKKTN

-2508 ARIIEKK
+2508 ARRTDK

>member
-1 MKLINNYNI
+1 
-10 SCKLQLMGAIA
+10 
-21 GSVTMVLY
+21 
-29 PAIAEAESTQAA
+29 
-41 EENLP
+41 
-46 VIDLKPSQLPSLDLK
+46 
-61 QEPILS
+61 
-67 FNPGLVP
+67 
-74 SLNQN
+74 
-79 ELSTTIALRQ
+79 
-89 SSSFNINDG
+89 
-98 QFPSFDLS
+98 
-106 SDQVPRLNWK
+106 
-116 REPIVSFNSTLTPSP
+116 
-131 IQQTEPSS
+131 
-139 HIALAPVVDLS
+139 
-150 KGRLPSFDL
+150 
-159 LPGQLPQLNSPKALL
+159 
-174 ANLDLKQQQRVSLN
+174 
-188 RVNTEA
+188 
-194 RQTIPIPASQSNQE
+194 
-208 IAYAP
+208 
-213 GIDIQLEQLPNF
+213 
-225 AVNGEFPNL
+225 
-234 NLTNDKL
+234 
-241 DNLQLRSQQ
+241 
-250 RVSLNPSINTEARQ
+250 
-264 TIPIP
+264 
-269 ASQSNQEIAIGRRPR
+269 
-284 YGIDLRSRYGID
+284 
-296 LRSRYAIAASIDF
+296 
-309 QRGKL
+309 
-314 PEFEVNGQLPQ
+314 
-325 IDLTNDKLDNLQLR
+325 
-339 SQQRVSLNPSINTE
+339 
-353 ARQTIPIPETQSS
+353 
-366 QEIAIDRRPRYA
+366 
-378 IAASIDFQQ
+378 
-387 GKLPEFAVN
+387 
-396 RELPQI
+396 
-402 DLTKDKLDN
+402 
-411 LQLRLTYGH
+411 
-420 ATRTQQ
+420 
-426 RVSLNQRINPEA
+426 
-438 RKTIP
+438 
-443 ITPSRSSQEIA
+443 
-454 IAASID
+454 
-460 FQQGKLPEFEV
+460 
-471 NRELPQID
+471 
-479 LTNDKLDNLQLRLT
+479 
-493 YGHATRMQ
+493 
-501 QRVSLNQRIN
+501 
-511 PEARKTIP
+511 
-519 IPETQSPQDI
+519 
-529 AYAPGIDIEVGDLPN
+529 
-544 FEVNGKFPNLDLTN
+544 
-558 AKLDKLE
+558 
-565 LLTQQR
+565 
-571 VSLNQ
+571 
-576 RINPEAR
+576 
-583 KTIPIPETQS
+583 
-593 PQDIAYAPGI
+593 
-603 DIEVGDLP
+603 
-611 NFEVNGKFPN
+611 
-621 LNLTNDK
+621 
-628 LDKLELLTQQRVSL
+628 
-642 NQRINPE
+642 
-649 ARKTI
+649 
-654 PIPETQLDQDIA
+654 
-666 YAPGIDIQVGDLPNF
+666 VGDLPNF

-689 LDLSNDK
+689 IDLTNDQ
-696 LDNLELRTPQR
+696 LDNLEL
-707 VSFNSINNEARET
+707 
-720 IPIPETQLDQDI
+720 
-732 AYAPDIDI
+732 
-740 QVGDLPNFEVNGNQ
+740 G
-754 LPKIDLSNDKLD
+754 
-766 NLELRTPQR
+766 TPQR

-783 EAKETLPIPETQSPQ
+783 EAKKTIPNAETQLDQ
-798 DIAYAPGIDIQVGDL
+798 DIAIDRRSRYAIGLRPRYANAPGIDIKVGDL
-813 PNFEVNG
+813 PNFEVNR
-820 ELPNLDLTNDKLDN
+820 ELPNIDLTKDKLDN
-834 LELRRPQKVS
+834 LEL
-844 FNSINNEAKETL
+844 
-856 PIPETQSPQ
+856 
-865 DIAYAPGIDIQ
+865 G
-876 VGDLPNFELNGNQL
+876 
-890 PKIDL
+890 
-895 TNDNLDNLEL
+895 
-905 RTPQRVSFNSI
+905 TPQRVSFNSI
-916 NNEARETLPIPET
+916 NNEAKKTIPNAET
-929 QLDQDIAYAPDIDI
+929 QLDQDIAIDRRSRYAIGLRPRYANAPGIDI
-943 QVGDLPNFEVNGELP
+943 KVGDLPNFEVNRELP
-958 NLDLT
+958 NIDLT
-963 NDKLDNLELRTPQKV
+963 KDKLDNLEL
-978 SFNSINNE
+978 
-986 AKETLPIPETQ
+986 
-997 LDQDIAYA
+997 
-1005 PGIDIQVGDLPNFEL
+1005 G
-1020 NGNQLPKID
+1020 
-1029 LTNDNLDNLELRTPQ
+1029 TPQ

-1055 RETLPIPETQLD
+1055 KKTIPNAETQLD
-1067 QDIAYAPD
+1067 QDIAIAP
-1075 IDIQV
+1075 
-1080 GDLPNFEVNGELPNL
+1080 G
-1095 DLTNDKLDNLEL
+1095 
-1107 RTPQKVSFNSINNEA
+1107 
-1122 KETLPIPETQLDQ
+1122 
-1135 DIAYAPDIDIQ
+1135 
-1146 VGDLP
+1146 
-1151 NFEVN
+1151 
-1156 GNQLPNLDLTNAQ
+1156 
-1169 LDNLELPSQ
+1169 
-1178 QTVSLNPTVNNEA
+1178 
-1191 RQTIPIPETQLDQD
+1191 
-1205 IAYAP
+1205 
-1210 DIDIQ
+1210 IDIQ

-1226 EFPNLDLSNDKLD
+1226 EFPNLDLTNDKLD
-1239 NFQLQSQQTVSLNPT
+1239 NLELPSQQTVSLNPT
-1254 VNPEPI
+1254 VNSEPI
-1260 QQIEAS
+1260 QQIETS
-1266 PPVIEPVIEPSQEQL
+1266 PAVIEPSQEQL
-1281 ISFNLRQEQLVS
+1281 ISFNLRQEQLAS
-1293 FDLTDKQLLSLDLT
+1293 FDLTDEQLLSLDLT
-1307 QQSSLNLDLKPV
+1307 QESSLNLDLKPV

-1333 QNTLEIANYWIRQ
+1333 QDTLEIANYWIRQ
-1346 RRRNRRQRH
+1346 RRRNRRQIR
-1355 QQRRRESTPSSTSK
+1355 QQRRIESTPSSTSK
-1369 PKSSYLKVLAPT
+1369 PKSSYVKVLAPT
-1381 SERVLDISATS
+1381 SDKVLDIPATS
-1392 IILQYGLGAEV
+1392 IILQYALGAEV

-1422 DTLTNLVTR
+1422 DTLTNLITR

-1438 KEGEN
+1438 REGEN

-1455 ISIPVQVRGTP
+1455 ISIPVQVRGRP

-1486 TVQGRLLDK
+1486 TVKGRLLDK
-1495 FGNVSHRDTI
+1495 FGNVSHRDSI

-1533 GQFTTELRS
+1533 GQFSTELRS

-1580 MRLGTEGTDFFRS
+1580 MRLGTEGTDFFKG

-1613 AFFTGSLGNW
+1613 AFFTGSLGDW

-1638 CDCND
+1638 CNCND

-1779 QRPGTVIRRER
+1779 QRPGTVIQRER

-1802 RGTLLFNQPMLRT
+1802 RGTLLFKQPMLRT
-1815 DLDQEGRVLVRR
+1815 DLDEEGRVLVRR

-1892 LITEYAHSTNDSD
+1892 LITEYAHSSNDSD

-1920 GKFGDA
+1920 GKFGDG

-1952 TRYGAQFQAKVTD
+1952 TRYGAQFLAKLTD

-2029 VFRDREDRKDESRS
+2029 VFRDREDRKDDSRS

-2056 LTDNLTFR
+2056 LTDKLTFQ

-2089 RVYPGITI
+2089 RVYRGITI
-2097 NVGQQWFTR
+2097 NIGQQWFTR

-2117 GVSGDYNL
+2117 GISGDYNL

-2140 LDEMTG
+2140 LDQMTG

-2201 SGESYSIGFEF
+2201 SGESYSIGVEY
-2212 TDSPDFKASFK
+2212 TDSRDFKASFK

-2234 TVITGAASGKLSSA
+2234 TVITGAASGKLSPA

-2268 LGNSINLRLGV
+2268 LGNSINLRVGV

-2313 SGYNEHLFSGEM
+2313 TGYNEHLFSGEM

-2369 GYNWDIVGEARLISQ
+2369 GYNWDVVGEARLISQ

-2411 YSLGNIDDYDFRGSR
+2411 YAVGNIDDYDFRGSR

-2469 EDKQKQDNPKKIN
+2469 EDNQNQDNPNKIN

>member
-1 MKLINNYNI
+1 
-10 SCKLQLMGAIA
+10 GD
-21 GSVTMVLY
+21 
-29 PAIAEAESTQAA
+29 
-41 EENLP
+41 LP
-46 VIDLKPSQLPSLDLK
+46 EFAVNGELP
-61 QEPILS
+61 
-67 FNPGLVP
+67 
-74 SLNQN
+74 
-79 ELSTTIALRQ
+79 
-89 SSSFNINDG
+89 
-98 QFPSFDLS
+98 
-106 SDQVPRLNWK
+106 
-116 REPIVSFNSTLTPSP
+116 
-131 IQQTEPSS
+131 
-139 HIALAPVVDLS
+139 
-150 KGRLPSFDL
+150 
-159 LPGQLPQLNSPKALL
+159 
-174 ANLDLKQQQRVSLN
+174 NLDLSNDKLDNLQLRTQQTVSLN

-194 RQTIPIPASQSNQE
+194 RQTIP
-208 IAYAP
+208 Y
-213 GIDIQLEQLPNF
+213 
-225 AVNGEFPNL
+225 
-234 NLTNDKL
+234 
-241 DNLQLRSQQ
+241 
-250 RVSLNPSINTEARQ
+250 
-264 TIPIP
+264 
-269 ASQSNQEIAIGRRPR
+269 
-284 YGIDLRSRYGID
+284 
-296 LRSRYAIAASIDF
+296 
-309 QRGKL
+309 
-314 PEFEVNGQLPQ
+314 
-325 IDLTNDKLDNLQLR
+325 
-339 SQQRVSLNPSINTE
+339 
-353 ARQTIPIPETQSS
+353 
-366 QEIAIDRRPRYA
+366 
-378 IAASIDFQQ
+378 
-387 GKLPEFAVN
+387 
-396 RELPQI
+396 
-402 DLTKDKLDN
+402 
-411 LQLRLTYGH
+411 
-420 ATRTQQ
+420 
-426 RVSLNQRINPEA
+426 
-438 RKTIP
+438 
-443 ITPSRSSQEIA
+443 
-454 IAASID
+454 
-460 FQQGKLPEFEV
+460 
-471 NRELPQID
+471 
-479 LTNDKLDNLQLRLT
+479 
-493 YGHATRMQ
+493 
-501 QRVSLNQRIN
+501 
-511 PEARKTIP
+511 
-519 IPETQSPQDI
+519 
-529 AYAPGIDIEVGDLPN
+529 
-544 FEVNGKFPNLDLTN
+544 
-558 AKLDKLE
+558 
-565 LLTQQR
+565 
-571 VSLNQ
+571 
-576 RINPEAR
+576 
-583 KTIPIPETQS
+583 
-593 PQDIAYAPGI
+593 
-603 DIEVGDLP
+603 
-611 NFEVNGKFPN
+611 
-621 LNLTNDK
+621 
-628 LDKLELLTQQRVSL
+628 
-642 NQRINPE
+642 
-649 ARKTI
+649 
-654 PIPETQLDQDIA
+654 
-666 YAPGIDIQVGDLPNF
+666 
-681 EVNRELPN
+681 
-689 LDLSNDK
+689 
-696 LDNLELRTPQR
+696 
-707 VSFNSINNEARET
+707 
-720 IPIPETQLDQDI
+720 PETQLDQDI

-740 QVGDLPNFEVNGNQ
+740 QVGDLPEFTVNGEQFPN
-754 LPKIDLSNDKLD
+754 LDLTNDKLD
-766 NLELRTPQR
+766 NLQLRTQQTVSLNR
-775 VSFNSINN
+775 VNT
-783 EAKETLPIPETQSPQ
+783 EARQTIPYPETQSNQ
-798 DIAYAPGIDIQVGDL
+798 EIAYAPDIDIQVGDL
-813 PNFEVNG
+813 PEFAVNG
-820 ELPNLDLTNDKLDN
+820 EQFPNLDLTNDKLDNLQLRTQQTVSLNRVNTEARQTIPYPETQSNQEIAYAPDIDIQVGDLPEFTVNGEQFPNLDLTNDKLDN
-834 LELRRPQKVS
+834 LELPSQQ
-844 FNSINNEAKETL
+844 SISLNRVNPEGRQTI
-856 PIPETQSPQ
+856 PIPETQS
-865 DIAYAPGIDIQ
+865 
-876 VGDLPNFELNGNQL
+876 NQ
-890 PKIDL
+890 
-895 TNDNLDNLEL
+895 E
-905 RTPQRVSFNSI
+905 
-916 NNEARETLPIPET
+916 
-929 QLDQDIAYAPDIDI
+929 IAYAPDIDI
-943 QVGDLPNFEVNGELP
+943 QVGDLPEFAVNGELP
-958 NLDLT
+958 NLDL
-963 NDKLDNLELRTPQKV
+963 
-978 SFNSINNE
+978 
-986 AKETLPIPETQ
+986 
-997 LDQDIAYA
+997 
-1005 PGIDIQVGDLPNFEL
+1005 
-1020 NGNQLPKID
+1020 NQ
-1029 LTNDNLDNLELRTPQ
+1029 
-1044 RVSFNSINNEA
+1044 
-1055 RETLPIPETQLD
+1055 
-1067 QDIAYAPD
+1067 
-1075 IDIQV
+1075 
-1080 GDLPNFEVNGELPNL
+1080 
-1095 DLTNDKLDNLEL
+1095 
-1107 RTPQKVSFNSINNEA
+1107 
-1122 KETLPIPETQLDQ
+1122 
-1135 DIAYAPDIDIQ
+1135 
-1146 VGDLP
+1146 
-1151 NFEVN
+1151 
-1156 GNQLPNLDLTNAQ
+1156 AQ
-1169 LDNLELPSQ
+1169 LDKLEVRSRSV
-1178 QTVSLNPTVNNEA
+1178 T
-1191 RQTIPIPETQLDQD
+1191 
-1205 IAYAP
+1205 Y
-1210 DIDIQ
+1210 
-1215 VGDLPNFEVNG
+1215 G
-1226 EFPNLDLSNDKLD
+1226 
-1239 NFQLQSQQTVSLNPT
+1239 QSQQTVSFNPT

-1266 PPVIEPVIEPSQEQL
+1266 PEVIEPSQEQL
-1281 ISFNLRQEQLVS
+1281 ISFNLRQEQLAS
-1293 FDLTDKQLLSLDLT
+1293 FDLTQEQLLSLDLT
-1307 QQSSLNLDLKPV
+1307 QRASLNLDLKPV

-1333 QNTLEIANYWIRQ
+1333 QDTLEIANYWIRQ
-1346 RRRNRRQRH
+1346 RRRNRRQRR
-1355 QQRRRESTPSSTSK
+1355 QQPRRESTPSSSSK

-1381 SERVLDISATS
+1381 SDKVLDIPATS
-1392 IILQYGLGAEV
+1392 IILQYALGAEV

-1422 DTLTNLVTR
+1422 DTLTNLITR

-1438 KEGEN
+1438 REGEN
-1443 TITATIAGSDNV
+1443 TITATIDGSDNV

-1505 VTLYTSDGEFVGV
+1505 VTLYASDGEFVGV
-1518 DQNPDQPGFQVEARK
+1518 DQNPDHPGFQVEARK

-1550 ISAATNDLE
+1550 ISAATSDLE
-1559 AFTQMQFETALR
+1559 AFTQMQFDTALR

-1580 MRLGTEGTDFFRS
+1580 MRLGTEGTDFFKS

-1691 ADYLMWGDYNTEEF
+1691 ADYLMWGDYNTDEF

-1747 TIVPDGT
+1747 TIAPDGT

-1779 QRPGTVIRRER
+1779 QRPGTVIKRER

-1878 YGVDGLFSFGENVQ
+1878 YGVDALFSFGEDVQ

-1920 GKFGDA
+1920 GKFGDG

-1952 TRYGAQFQAKVTD
+1952 TRYGAQFQAKLTD

-2029 VFRDREDRKDESRS
+2029 VFRDREDRKDDSRS

-2056 LTDNLTFR
+2056 LTDNLTFQ

-2106 GQFEGQEITHL
+2106 GQLEGKQITHL

-2146 QGAIGLKQGWTIF
+2146 QGAIGLKHGWTIF

-2201 SGESYSIGFEF
+2201 SGESYSIGFEY

-2234 TVITGAASGKLSSA
+2234 TVITGAASGKLSPA

-2268 LGNSINLRLGV
+2268 LGNSINLRVGV

-2344 RSYLSND
+2344 KSYLSND

-2369 GYNWDIVGEARLISQ
+2369 GYNWDIVGEGRFISQ

-2396 ETGYYLTPSLRLAAG
+2396 ETGYYLSPSLRLAAG
-2411 YSLGNIDDYDFRGSR
+2411 YAFGNIDDYDFRGSR

-2469 EDKQKQDNPKKIN
+2469 EDNQNQDNPKKTN

-2508 ARIIEKK
+2508 AIRIEKNSVFR

>member
-1 MKLINNYNI
+1 MKLTNKYNI

-29 PAIAEAESTQAA
+29 PAIAEAESSQAA
-41 EENLP
+41 EDKLP
-46 VIDLKPSQLPSLDLK
+46 VIDLNPSQLPSLDLK

-79 ELSTTIALRQ
+79 ERSTTIGLRQ
-89 SSSFNINDG
+89 RSSFNINDG
-98 QFPSFDLS
+98 QFPRVDLR
-106 SDQVPRLNWK
+106 SDQRFRLNLK

-131 IQQTEPSS
+131 VQQTEPSS
-139 HIALAPVVDLS
+139 DIALAPVVDLS
-150 KGRLPSFDL
+150 KGSLPSFAL

-174 ANLDLKQQQRVSLN
+174 SLLDLKQQQGVSLN
-188 RVNTEA
+188 NSVNTEA
-194 RQTIPIPASQSNQE
+194 IETIPIDHRSRYANAPSRSDTD

-225 AVNGEFPNL
+225 AVNSEFPNL
-234 NLTNDKL
+234 NLSNAKLDNLQLPSQQRVSLNPNINTEARQTIPIDRRSRYANTPSRSSTEITIAASIDFQKGELPEFGVNRELPKIDLTNDKLDNLQLRSRSVAIGQSLQRVSLNNRVNREVRETIPIPASQSNQEIAIDRRSRYAIASSINFQQGDLPEFAVNRELPKIDLSNDKL

-250 RVSLNPSINTEARQ
+250 RVSLNPNINTEARQ

-269 ASQSNQEIAIGRRPR
+269 ASQSPTEI
-284 YGIDLRSRYGID
+284 
-296 LRSRYAIAASIDF
+296 AIAASIDF
-309 QRGKL
+309 QQGKL
-314 PEFEVNGQLPQ
+314 PNFEVNRELPK

-339 SQQRVSLNPSINTE
+339 SQQRVSLNNSVKTE
-353 ARQTIPIPETQSS
+353 ARQTIPIPASQS
-366 QEIAIDRRPRYA
+366 
-378 IAASIDFQQ
+378 
-387 GKLPEFAVN
+387 N
-396 RELPQI
+396 
-402 DLTKDKLDN
+402 
-411 LQLRLTYGH
+411 
-420 ATRTQQ
+420 
-426 RVSLNQRINPEA
+426 
-438 RKTIP
+438 
-443 ITPSRSSQEIA
+443 QEIA

-460 FQQGKLPEFEV
+460 FQQGKLPNFEV
-471 NRELPQID
+471 NRELPNID
-479 LTNDKLDNLQLRLT
+479 LSNDKLDQLQLRT
-493 YGHATRMQ
+493 P
-501 QRVSLNQRIN
+501 QRVSLNPTVN
-511 PEARKTIP
+511 PQARETIP
-519 IPETQSPQDI
+519 KAETQSNQEI
-529 AYAPGIDIEVGDLPN
+529 AYAPGIDIQIGDLPN
-544 FEVNGKFPNLDLTN
+544 FEVNRELPNIDLTKD
-558 AKLDKLE
+558 KLDDLE
-565 LLTQQR
+565 LRTPQR
-571 VSLNQ
+571 VSFNS
-576 RINPEAR
+576 INNEA
-583 KTIPIPETQS
+583 KT
-593 PQDIAYAPGI
+593 
-603 DIEVGDLP
+603 
-611 NFEVNGKFPN
+611 
-621 LNLTNDK
+621 
-628 LDKLELLTQQRVSL
+628 
-642 NQRINPE
+642 
-649 ARKTI
+649 TI

-689 LDLSNDK
+689 IDLSNDK
-696 LDNLELRTPQR
+696 LDNLELRSPQR

-720 IPIPETQLDQDI
+720 LPNAETHSNQEI
-732 AYAPDIDI
+732 AYAPGIDL
-740 QVGDLPNFEVNGNQ
+740 QVGELPNFEVKRE
-754 LPKIDLSNDKLD
+754 LPNIDLSNEKLD
-766 NLELRTPQR
+766 NLELRPPQR

-783 EAKETLPIPETQSPQ
+783 EDRETLPIPETQLNQ

-813 PNFEVNG
+813 PEFLVNR
-820 ELPNLDLTNDKLDN
+820 ELPNIDLSNDKLDN
-834 LELRRPQKVS
+834 LEL
-844 FNSINNEAKETL
+844 
-856 PIPETQSPQ
+856 
-865 DIAYAPGIDIQ
+865 G
-876 VGDLPNFELNGNQL
+876 
-890 PKIDL
+890 
-895 TNDNLDNLEL
+895 
-905 RTPQRVSFNSI
+905 TPQRVSFNSI

-929 QLDQDIAYAPDIDI
+929 QLDQDIAYAPDLDI
-943 QVGDLPNFEVNGELP
+943 QVGDLPNFEVNRELP
-958 NLDLT
+958 NIDLS
-963 NDKLDNLELRTPQKV
+963 NDKLDNLKLRSPQRV

-986 AKETLPIPETQ
+986 DRETLPIPETQ

-1005 PGIDIQVGDLPNFEL
+1005 PDLDIQIGDLPEFGVNREL
-1020 NGNQLPKID
+1020 PNID
-1029 LTNDNLDNLELRTPQ
+1029 LSNDKLDNLELGMTYGHATRTPQ

-1055 RETLPIPETQLD
+1055 KETIPIPETQLDQDIAYAPDLDIQVGDLPNFDLNSNQLPNLDLTNDKLDNLELRSPQRVSFNSINNEDRETLPIPETQLD

-1080 GDLPNFEVNGELPNL
+1080 GDLPEFEVNSELPKI

-1107 RTPQKVSFNSINNEA
+1107 P
-1122 KETLPIPETQLDQ
+1122 
-1135 DIAYAPDIDIQ
+1135 
-1146 VGDLP
+1146 
-1151 NFEVN
+1151 
-1156 GNQLPNLDLTNAQ
+1156 
-1169 LDNLELPSQ
+1169 
-1178 QTVSLNPTVNNEA
+1178 
-1191 RQTIPIPETQLDQD
+1191 
-1205 IAYAP
+1205 
-1210 DIDIQ
+1210 
-1215 VGDLPNFEVNG
+1215 
-1226 EFPNLDLSNDKLD
+1226 
-1239 NFQLQSQQTVSLNPT
+1239 SQQTVSLNPT

-1266 PPVIEPVIEPSQEQL
+1266 PPVIEPSQEQL
-1281 ISFNLRQEQLVS
+1281 ISFNLRQEQLAS

-1307 QQSSLNLDLKPV
+1307 QESSLNLDLKPV

-1333 QNTLEIANYWIRQ
+1333 QDTLEIANYWIRQ
-1346 RRRNRRQRH
+1346 RRRNRRQRR
-1355 QQRRRESTPSSTSK
+1355 QQRIRESTPSSTSK
-1369 PKSSYLKVLAPT
+1369 PKSSYVKVLAPT
-1381 SERVLDISATS
+1381 SDKVLDIPATS
-1392 IILQYGLGAEV
+1392 IILQYALGAEV

-1422 DTLTNLVTR
+1422 DTLTNLITR

-1438 KEGEN
+1438 REGEN

-1486 TVQGRLLDK
+1486 TVKGRLLDK
-1495 FGNVSHRDTI
+1495 FGNVSHRDSI

-1533 GQFTTELRS
+1533 GQFSTELRS

-1550 ISAATNDLE
+1550 ISAASNDLE

-1580 MRLGTEGTDFFRS
+1580 MRLGTEGTDFFKG

-1613 AFFTGSLGNW
+1613 AFFTGSLGDW

-1638 CDCND
+1638 CNCND

-1649 EYQSSEQDYPV
+1649 EFQSSEQDYPV

-1667 DVTTPSIDNLY
+1667 DVTTPSIDNVY

-1684 GTKVGIE
+1684 GTKIGIE

-1723 TNYNFGKFQIT
+1723 TNYNFGKFQVT

-1747 TIVPDGT
+1747 TIAPDGT

-1765 VAGSEEVYIELEEL
+1765 VPGSEEVYIELEEL
-1779 QRPGTVIRRER
+1779 QRPGTVIQRER

-1802 RGTLLFNQPMLRT
+1802 RGTLLFNQPILRT
-1815 DLDQEGRVLVRR
+1815 DLDEEGQVLVRR
-1827 IVVTYQFDGDSED
+1827 IVVTYQFDGDSQD

-1920 GKFGDA
+1920 GKFSDA

-1983 RVVTSFGD
+1983 RVVNSFGD

-2029 VFRDREDRKDESRS
+2029 VFRDREDRKDDSRS

-2056 LTDNLTFR
+2056 LTDRLTFQ

-2089 RVYPGITI
+2089 RVYRGITI

-2117 GVSGDYNL
+2117 GISGDYNL

-2140 LDEMTG
+2140 LDQMTG

-2234 TVITGAASGKLSSA
+2234 TVITGAASGKLSPA

-2255 RQANGANQRLRSR
+2255 RQANGANQRIRSR

-2279 AYRNPESDNFNALMR
+2279 AYRNPASDNFNALMR

-2358 HLGQLRASYRL
+2358 HLGQVRASYRL
-2369 GYNWDIVGEARLISQ
+2369 GYNWDVVGEARLISQ

-2411 YSLGNIDDYDFRGSR
+2411 YAVGNIDDYDFRGSR

-2469 EDKQKQDNPKKIN
+2469 ENNQNQDNPKKIN

-2496 LSNDKSEDDNTQ
+2496 LSKDKSEDDNTQ

>member
-1 MKLINNYNI
+1 
-10 SCKLQLMGAIA
+10 MGAIA

-41 EENLP
+41 EDKLP

-79 ELSTTIALRQ
+79 EQSTTIALRQ

-98 QFPSFDLS
+98 QFPRFDVR
-106 SDQVPRLNWK
+106 SDQVPRLNLK

-139 HIALAPVVDLS
+139 DIALAPVVDLS
-150 KGRLPSFDL
+150 TSRLPSFDL

-194 RQTIPIPASQSNQE
+194 RQTIPIAATSSDTE
-208 IAYAP
+208 I
-213 GIDIQLEQLPNF
+213 
-225 AVNGEFPNL
+225 
-234 NLTNDKL
+234 
-241 DNLQLRSQQ
+241 
-250 RVSLNPSINTEARQ
+250 
-264 TIPIP
+264 TI
-269 ASQSNQEIAIGRRPR
+269 
-284 YGIDLRSRYGID
+284 
-296 LRSRYAIAASIDF
+296 
-309 QRGKL
+309 
-314 PEFEVNGQLPQ
+314 
-325 IDLTNDKLDNLQLR
+325 
-339 SQQRVSLNPSINTE
+339 
-353 ARQTIPIPETQSS
+353 
-366 QEIAIDRRPRYA
+366 
-378 IAASIDFQQ
+378 
-387 GKLPEFAVN
+387 
-396 RELPQI
+396 
-402 DLTKDKLDN
+402 
-411 LQLRLTYGH
+411 
-420 ATRTQQ
+420 
-426 RVSLNQRINPEA
+426 
-438 RKTIP
+438 
-443 ITPSRSSQEIA
+443 
-454 IAASID
+454 
-460 FQQGKLPEFEV
+460 
-471 NRELPQID
+471 
-479 LTNDKLDNLQLRLT
+479 
-493 YGHATRMQ
+493 
-501 QRVSLNQRIN
+501 
-511 PEARKTIP
+511 
-519 IPETQSPQDI
+519 
-529 AYAPGIDIEVGDLPN
+529 
-544 FEVNGKFPNLDLTN
+544 
-558 AKLDKLE
+558 
-565 LLTQQR
+565 
-571 VSLNQ
+571 
-576 RINPEAR
+576 
-583 KTIPIPETQS
+583 
-593 PQDIAYAPGI
+593 
-603 DIEVGDLP
+603 
-611 NFEVNGKFPN
+611 
-621 LNLTNDK
+621 
-628 LDKLELLTQQRVSL
+628 
-642 NQRINPE
+642 
-649 ARKTI
+649 
-654 PIPETQLDQDIA
+654 
-666 YAPGIDIQVGDLPNF
+666 
-681 EVNRELPN
+681 
-689 LDLSNDK
+689 
-696 LDNLELRTPQR
+696 
-707 VSFNSINNEARET
+707 
-720 IPIPETQLDQDI
+720 
-732 AYAPDIDI
+732 APDIDI
-740 QVGDLPNFEVNGNQ
+740 QVGDLPEF
-754 LPKIDLSNDKLD
+754 
-766 NLELRTPQR
+766 
-775 VSFNSINN
+775 
-783 EAKETLPIPETQSPQ
+783 A
-798 DIAYAPGIDIQVGDL
+798 
-813 PNFEVNG
+813 VNG
-820 ELPNLDLTNDKLDN
+820 ELPNLDL
-834 LELRRPQKVS
+834 S
-844 FNSINNEAKETL
+844 
-856 PIPETQSPQ
+856 
-865 DIAYAPGIDIQ
+865 
-876 VGDLPNFELNGNQL
+876 
-890 PKIDL
+890 
-895 TNDNLDNLEL
+895 
-905 RTPQRVSFNSI
+905 
-916 NNEARETLPIPET
+916 
-929 QLDQDIAYAPDIDI
+929 
-943 QVGDLPNFEVNGELP
+943 
-958 NLDLT
+958 
-963 NDKLDNLELRTPQKV
+963 
-978 SFNSINNE
+978 
-986 AKETLPIPETQ
+986 
-997 LDQDIAYA
+997 
-1005 PGIDIQVGDLPNFEL
+1005 
-1020 NGNQLPKID
+1020 
-1029 LTNDNLDNLELRTPQ
+1029 
-1044 RVSFNSINNEA
+1044 
-1055 RETLPIPETQLD
+1055 
-1067 QDIAYAPD
+1067 
-1075 IDIQV
+1075 
-1080 GDLPNFEVNGELPNL
+1080 
-1095 DLTNDKLDNLEL
+1095 
-1107 RTPQKVSFNSINNEA
+1107 
-1122 KETLPIPETQLDQ
+1122 
-1135 DIAYAPDIDIQ
+1135 
-1146 VGDLP
+1146 
-1151 NFEVN
+1151 
-1156 GNQLPNLDLTNAQ
+1156 NAQ
-1169 LDNLELPSQ
+1169 LDHLQLRTQ

-1191 RQTIPIPETQLDQD
+1191 RQTIPIPETQLDQEIAYAPDIDIQVGDLPEFAVNGELPNLDLSNAQLDNLQLRTQQTVSLNPTVNNEARQTIPIPETQLDQEIAYAPGIDIQVGDLPEFAVNGEQLPNLDLSNAQLDNLQLRSRSVTYGQSQQRVSLNPTVNPQAGETIPNAESQSPQDIAYAPGIDIQVGELPNFELNGEQFPNLDLTNDKLDNLQLRTQQRVSLNPTVNPQAGETIPNAESQSPQDIAYAPGIDIQVGELPNFELNGEQFPNLDLTNAQLDNLQLRSRSVTYGQSQQRVSLNPTVNPLARQTIPYPETQLDQD

-1215 VGDLPNFEVNG
+1215 VGDLPEFTVNG
-1226 EFPNLDLSNDKLD
+1226 EQFPNLDLTNDKLD
-1239 NFQLQSQQTVSLNPT
+1239 NLQLRTQQTVSLNRVNTEARQTIPYPETQSNQEIAYAPDIDIQVGDLPEFAVNGEQFPNLDLTNDKLDNLQLRTQQTVSLNRVNTEARQTIPYPETQSNQEIAYAPDIDIQVGDLPEFAVNGEQFPNLDLTNDKLDNLQLRTQQTVSLNRVNTEARQTIPYPETQSNQEIAYAPDIDIQVGDLPEFTVNGEQFPNLDLTNDKLDNLELPSQQSISLNRVNPEGRQTIPIPETQSNQEIAYAPDIDIQVGDLPEFAVNGELPNLDLNQAQLDKLEVRSRSVTYGQSQQTVSFNPT

-1266 PPVIEPVIEPSQEQL
+1266 PEVIEPSQEQL
-1281 ISFNLRQEQLVS
+1281 ISFNLRQEQLAS
-1293 FDLTDKQLLSLDLT
+1293 FDLTQEQLLSLDLT
-1307 QQSSLNLDLKPV
+1307 QRASLNLDLKPV

-1333 QNTLEIANYWIRQ
+1333 QDTLEIANYWIRQ
-1346 RRRNRRQRH
+1346 RRRNRRQRR
-1355 QQRRRESTPSSTSK
+1355 QQPRRESTPSSSSK

-1381 SERVLDISATS
+1381 SDKVLDIPATS
-1392 IILQYGLGAEV
+1392 IILQYALGAEV

-1422 DTLTNLVTR
+1422 DTLTNLITR

-1438 KEGEN
+1438 REGEN
-1443 TITATIAGSDNV
+1443 TITATIDGSDNV

-1505 VTLYTSDGEFVGV
+1505 VTLYASDGEFVGV
-1518 DQNPDQPGFQVEARK
+1518 DQNPDHPGFQVEARK

-1550 ISAATNDLE
+1550 ISAATSDLE
-1559 AFTQMQFETALR
+1559 AFTQMQFDTALR

-1580 MRLGTEGTDFFRS
+1580 MRLGTEGTDFFKS

-1691 ADYLMWGDYNTEEF
+1691 ADYLMWGDYNTDEF

-1747 TIVPDGT
+1747 TIAPDGT

-1779 QRPGTVIRRER
+1779 QRPGTVIKRER

-1878 YGVDGLFSFGENVQ
+1878 YGVDALFSFGEDVQ

-1920 GKFGDA
+1920 GKFGDG

-1952 TRYGAQFQAKVTD
+1952 TRYGAQFLAKLTD

-2029 VFRDREDRKDESRS
+2029 VFRDREDRKDDSRS

-2056 LTDNLTFR
+2056 LTDNLTFQ

-2106 GQFEGQEITHL
+2106 GQLEGKQITHL

-2146 QGAIGLKQGWTIF
+2146 QGAIGLKHGWTIF

-2201 SGESYSIGFEF
+2201 SGESYSIGFEY

-2234 TVITGAASGKLSSA
+2234 TVITGAASGKLSPA

-2268 LGNSINLRLGV
+2268 LGNSINLRVGV

-2344 RSYLSND
+2344 KSYLSND

-2369 GYNWDIVGEARLISQ
+2369 GYNWDIVGEGRFISQ

-2396 ETGYYLTPSLRLAAG
+2396 ETGYYLSPSLRLAAG
-2411 YSLGNIDDYDFRGSR
+2411 YAFGNIDDYDFRGSR

-2469 EDKQKQDNPKKIN
+2469 EDNQNQDNPKKTN

-2508 ARIIEKK
+2508 AIRIEKNSVFR

>member
-1 MKLINNYNI
+1 MKLIDNYNI

-29 PAIAEAESTQAA
+29 PAIAEAESSQAA

-46 VIDLKPSQLPSLDLK
+46 VIDLKPSQLPSLDFK

-79 ELSTTIALRQ
+79 ERSTTIGLRQ
-89 SSSFNINDG
+89 RSSFNINDG
-98 QFPSFDLS
+98 QFPSFDLR

-131 IQQTEPSS
+131 VQQTELSS
-139 HIALAPVVDLS
+139 DIALAPVVDLS
-150 KGRLPSFDL
+150 KGSLPSFAL

-188 RVNTEA
+188 NSVNTEA
-194 RQTIPIPASQSNQE
+194 RETIPIDLRSRYANAPSRSDTK

-225 AVNGEFPNL
+225 AVNSEFPNL
-234 NLTNDKL
+234 NLSNAKL
-241 DNLQLRSQQ
+241 DNLQLPSQQ
-250 RVSLNPSINTEARQ
+250 RVSLNPNINTKARE
-264 TIPIP
+264 TIPIDLWSRY
-269 ASQSNQEIAIGRRPR
+269 ANTTSRSSTEIAIGRRSG
-284 YGIDLRSRYGID
+284 YGIDRRSGYGID
-296 LRSRYAIAASIDF
+296 RRSGYAIASSIDF
-309 QRGKL
+309 QQRKL
-314 PEFEVNGQLPQ
+314 PEFAVNRELPK

-339 SQQRVSLNPSINTE
+339 TPQRVSLNKRVNPE
-353 ARQTIPIPETQSS
+353 ARETIPIDLWSRY
-366 QEIAIDRRPRYA
+366 AIDLWSRYANAPSQSPTEMA

-387 GKLPEFAVN
+387 GQLPEFAVN
-396 RELPQI
+396 RELPNI
-402 DLTKDKLDN
+402 DL
-411 LQLRLTYGH
+411 
-420 ATRTQQ
+420 
-426 RVSLNQRINPEA
+426 S
-438 RKTIP
+438 
-443 ITPSRSSQEIA
+443 
-454 IAASID
+454 
-460 FQQGKLPEFEV
+460 
-471 NRELPQID
+471 
-479 LTNDKLDNLQLRLT
+479 NDKLDNLELRSRSVAV
-493 YGHATRMQ
+493 GQ
-501 QRVSLNQRIN
+501 SPQRVSLNPTVN
-511 PEARKTIP
+511 PQARETIP
-519 IPETQSPQDI
+519 NAETQSNQEI
-529 AYAPGIDIEVGDLPN
+529 AYAPEIDIQVGDLPN

-558 AKLDKLE
+558 DKLDNLE
-565 LLTQQR
+565 LRTPQR
-571 VSLNQ
+571 VSFNS
-576 RINPEAR
+576 INNETR
-583 KTIPIPETQS
+583 ETLPIPETQS
-593 PQDIAYAPGI
+593 NQEIAYAPDL
-603 DIEVGDLP
+603 DIQVGDLP
-611 NFEVNGKFPN
+611 NFEVNGEFPKID
-621 LNLTNDK
+621 LSNDK
-628 LDKLELLTQQRVSL
+628 LDNLELGTPERVSF
-642 NQRINPE
+642 NSINNE

-654 PIPETQLDQDIA
+654 PNAETQLDQEIA

-681 EVNRELPN
+681 EVNGEFPKIDLTNDKLDNLELRTPERVSFNSINREARETLPNAETQLDQDIAYAPDLDIQVGDLPNFEVNGELPNLESDDKLDNLELRTPQRVSFNSINNEARETIPNAETQSPQEIAYAPGIDIQVGDLPNFEVNGEFPN
-689 LDLSNDK
+689 LDLSNAQLDNLELRTQQRVSLNPTVNPEVRQTIPIPETQSNQEIAYAPDLDIQVGDLPNFEVNGEFPKIDLTNDK

-720 IPIPETQLDQDI
+720 IPNAETQLDQEI

-740 QVGDLPNFEVNGNQ
+740 QVGELPNFEVNDE
-754 LPKIDLSNDKLD
+754 LPKI
-766 NLELRTPQR
+766 
-775 VSFNSINN
+775 
-783 EAKETLPIPETQSPQ
+783 
-798 DIAYAPGIDIQVGDL
+798 
-813 PNFEVNG
+813 
-820 ELPNLDLTNDKLDN
+820 DLTNDKLDN
-834 LELRRPQKVS
+834 LELP
-844 FNSINNEAKETL
+844 
-856 PIPETQSPQ
+856 
-865 DIAYAPGIDIQ
+865 
-876 VGDLPNFELNGNQL
+876 
-890 PKIDL
+890 
-895 TNDNLDNLEL
+895 
-905 RTPQRVSFNSI
+905 
-916 NNEARETLPIPET
+916 
-929 QLDQDIAYAPDIDI
+929 
-943 QVGDLPNFEVNGELP
+943 
-958 NLDLT
+958 
-963 NDKLDNLELRTPQKV
+963 
-978 SFNSINNE
+978 
-986 AKETLPIPETQ
+986 
-997 LDQDIAYA
+997 
-1005 PGIDIQVGDLPNFEL
+1005 
-1020 NGNQLPKID
+1020 
-1029 LTNDNLDNLELRTPQ
+1029 
-1044 RVSFNSINNEA
+1044 
-1055 RETLPIPETQLD
+1055 
-1067 QDIAYAPD
+1067 
-1075 IDIQV
+1075 
-1080 GDLPNFEVNGELPNL
+1080 
-1095 DLTNDKLDNLEL
+1095 
-1107 RTPQKVSFNSINNEA
+1107 
-1122 KETLPIPETQLDQ
+1122 
-1135 DIAYAPDIDIQ
+1135 
-1146 VGDLP
+1146 
-1151 NFEVN
+1151 
-1156 GNQLPNLDLTNAQ
+1156 
-1169 LDNLELPSQ
+1169 
-1178 QTVSLNPTVNNEA
+1178 
-1191 RQTIPIPETQLDQD
+1191 
-1205 IAYAP
+1205 
-1210 DIDIQ
+1210 
-1215 VGDLPNFEVNG
+1215 
-1226 EFPNLDLSNDKLD
+1226 
-1239 NFQLQSQQTVSLNPT
+1239 SQQTVSLNPT

-1266 PPVIEPVIEPSQEQL
+1266 PAVIEPSQEQL
-1281 ISFNLRQEQLVS
+1281 ISFNLRQEQLAS
-1293 FDLTDKQLLSLDLT
+1293 FDLTDEQLISLDLT
-1307 QQSSLNLDLKPV
+1307 QETSFNLDLKPV

-1333 QNTLEIANYWIRQ
+1333 QDTLEIANYWIRQ
-1346 RRRNRRQRH
+1346 RRRNRRQRR
-1355 QQRRRESTPSSTSK
+1355 QQRIRESTPSPTSK

-1381 SERVLDISATS
+1381 SDKVLDIPATS
-1392 IILQYGLGAEV
+1392 IILQYALGAEV
-1403 ELRVNGKLVD
+1403 ELRVNGELID

-1422 DTLTNLVTR
+1422 DTLTNLITR

-1438 KEGEN
+1438 REGEN

-1495 FGNVSHRDTI
+1495 FGNVSHRDSI

-1518 DQNPDQPGFQVEARK
+1518 DQNPDQLGFQVEARK

-1580 MRLGTEGTDFFRS
+1580 MRLGTEGTDFFKG

-1613 AFFTGSLGNW
+1613 AFFTGSLGDW

-1667 DVTTPSIDNLY
+1667 DVTTPSIDNVY

-1723 TNYNFGKFQIT
+1723 TNYNFGKFQVT

-1747 TIVPDGT
+1747 TIAPDGT

-1765 VAGSEEVYIELEEL
+1765 VPGSEEVYIELEEL
-1779 QRPGTVIRRER
+1779 QRPGTVIQRER

-1952 TRYGAQFQAKVTD
+1952 TRYGAQFLAKLTD
-1965 TTNFR
+1965 TTSFR

-2029 VFRDREDRKDESRS
+2029 VFRDREDRKDDSRS

-2056 LTDNLTFR
+2056 LTDRLTFQ

-2089 RVYPGITI
+2089 RVYRGITI
-2097 NVGQQWFTR
+2097 NIGQQWFTR

-2117 GVSGDYNL
+2117 GISGDYNL

-2140 LDEMTG
+2140 LDQMTG

-2201 SGESYSIGFEF
+2201 SGESYSIGFEY

-2234 TVITGAASGKLSSA
+2234 TVITGAASGKLSPA

-2255 RQANGANQRLRSR
+2255 RQANAANQRLRSR
-2268 LGNSINLRLGV
+2268 LGNSINFRLGV
-2279 AYRNPESDNFNALMR
+2279 AYRNPASDNFNALMR

-2313 SGYNEHLFSGEM
+2313 TGYNEHLFSGEM

-2344 RSYLSND
+2344 KSYLSND

-2411 YSLGNIDDYDFRGSR
+2411 YALGNIDDYDFRGSR

-2463 QTESIV
+2463 QIEFIV
-2469 EDKQKQDNPKKIN
+2469 EDNQKQENPNKTN
-2482 QPVVEEGLEDNSKP
+2482 QPVVEEGLEENSKP
-2496 LSNDKSEDDNTQ
+2496 LSNDKSEEDNTQ
-2508 ARIIEKK
+2508 ARRTEK

>member
-131 IQQTEPSS
+131 IPQTEPSS

-194 RQTIPIPASQSNQE
+194 RQTIPIPASQSYQE

-234 NLTNDKL
+234 NLSNAKL

-269 ASQSNQEIAIGRRPR
+269 ASQSNQEIAIGLWPR

-325 IDLTNDKLDNLQLR
+325 IDLTNNKLDNLQLR

-353 ARQTIPIPETQSS
+353 ARQTIPIPETQSP
-366 QEIAIDRRPRYA
+366 QEM
-378 IAASIDFQQ
+378 
-387 GKLPEFAVN
+387 
-396 RELPQI
+396 
-402 DLTKDKLDN
+402 
-411 LQLRLTYGH
+411 
-420 ATRTQQ
+420 
-426 RVSLNQRINPEA
+426 
-438 RKTIP
+438 
-443 ITPSRSSQEIA
+443 A

-493 YGHATRMQ
+493 YGHATRSQ

-544 FEVNGKFPNLDLTN
+544 FEVNGEFPNLDLTN
-558 AKLDKLE
+558 DKLDNLE

-611 NFEVNGKFPN
+611 NFEVNGEFPN
-621 LNLTNDK
+621 LDLTNDK
-628 LDKLELLTQQRVSL
+628 LDNLELLTQQRVSL

-654 PIPETQLDQDIA
+654 PIPETQSPQDIA
-666 YAPGIDIQVGDLPNF
+666 YAPGIDIEVGDLPNF
-681 EVNRELPN
+681 EVNGELPKI
-689 LDLSNDK
+689 DLTNDK

-707 VSFNSINNEARET
+707 VSFNSINNETRET
-720 IPIPETQLDQDI
+720 LPIPETQLDQDI
-732 AYAPDIDI
+732 AYAPD
-740 QVGDLPNFEVNGNQ
+740 L
-754 LPKIDLSNDKLD
+754 
-766 NLELRTPQR
+766 
-775 VSFNSINN
+775 
-783 EAKETLPIPETQSPQ
+783 
-798 DIAYAPGIDIQVGDL
+798 
-813 PNFEVNG
+813 
-820 ELPNLDLTNDKLDN
+820 
-834 LELRRPQKVS
+834 
-844 FNSINNEAKETL
+844 
-856 PIPETQSPQ
+856 
-865 DIAYAPGIDIQ
+865 DIQ

-895 TNDNLDNLEL
+895 SNDKLDNLEL

-929 QLDQDIAYAPDIDI
+929 QLDQDIAYAPGIDI
-943 QVGDLPNFEVNGELP
+943 QVGDLPEFAVNSELP
-958 NLDLT
+958 KIDLT
-963 NDKLDNLELRTPQKV
+963 NDKLDNLELPTPQRV
-978 SFNSINNE
+978 SFNSINRE
-986 AKETLPIPETQ
+986 AKQTLPIPETQ

-1005 PGIDIQVGDLPNFEL
+1005 PDLDIQVGDLPNFEV
-1020 NGNQLPKID
+1020 NREQLPKID
-1029 LTNDNLDNLELRTPQ
+1029 LSNDKLDNLELRTPQ

-1055 RETLPIPETQLD
+1055 KETIPIPETQLD

-1075 IDIQV
+1075 LDIQV
-1080 GDLPNFEVNGELPNL
+1080 GDLPEFAVNRELPKI

-1107 RTPQKVSFNSINNEA
+1107 PTPERVSFNSINREA
-1122 KETLPIPETQLDQ
+1122 RETLPIPETQLDQ

-1156 GNQLPNLDLTNAQ
+1156 GNQLPKIDLTNDK
-1169 LDNLELPSQ
+1169 LDNLELP
-1178 QTVSLNPTVNNEA
+1178 TPERVSFNSINREA
-1191 RQTIPIPETQLDQD
+1191 RQTLPIPETQLDQDIAYAPGIDIQVGDLPNFEVNGNQLPKIDLTNDKLDNLELPTPQRVSFNSINNEAKETLPIPETQLEQDIAYAPDLDIQVGDLPNFEVNGELLNLDLTNDKLDNLELRTPQKVSFNSINREARETLPIPETQLEQD

-1281 ISFNLRQEQLVS
+1281 ISFNLRQEQLAS

-1381 SERVLDISATS
+1381 SEKVLDIPATS

-1403 ELRVNGKLVD
+1403 ELRVNGKLID

-2029 VFRDREDRKDESRS
+2029 VFRDREDRKDDSRS

-2056 LTDNLTFR
+2056 LTDNLTFQ

-2089 RVYPGITI
+2089 RVYRGITI
-2097 NVGQQWFTR
+2097 NLGQQWFTR

-2117 GVSGDYNL
+2117 GISGDYNL

-2140 LDEMTG
+2140 LDQMTG

-2201 SGESYSIGFEF
+2201 SGESYSIGFEY

-2234 TVITGAASGKLSSA
+2234 TVITGAASGKLSPA

-2469 EDKQKQDNPKKIN
+2469 EDNQKQDNPKKTN

-2508 ARIIEKK
+2508 AIILEKK

>member
-1 MKLINNYNI
+1 MKLTYNYNI

-41 EENLP
+41 EDKLP
-46 VIDLKPSQLPSLDLK
+46 VIDLNPTQLPSLDLK
-61 QEPILS
+61 QELILS

-79 ELSTTIALRQ
+79 DLSTTIGLRQ
-89 SSSFNINDG
+89 RSSFNINDG
-98 QFPSFDLS
+98 QFPRVDLR
-106 SDQVPRLNWK
+106 SDQRFSLNLK
-116 REPIVSFNSTLTPSP
+116 REPIVSLNSTLTPSP
-131 IQQTEPSS
+131 VQQTEPSS
-139 HIALAPVVDLS
+139 EIALAPVVDLTR
-150 KGRLPSFDL
+150 GRLPSFDL
-159 LPGQLPQLNSPKALL
+159 LPGQLPQLNSPKAILSL
-174 ANLDLKQQQRVSLN
+174 LDLKQQQRVSLN
-188 RVNTEA
+188 NSVNTEA
-194 RQTIPIPASQSNQE
+194 RQTIPIAASRSSQE
-208 IAYAP
+208 IAIAP
-213 GIDIQLEQLPNF
+213 GINFQQGQLPEF
-225 AVNGEFPNL
+225 AVNRELPNIDL
-234 NLTNDKL
+234 SNDKL
-241 DNLQLRSQQ
+241 DHLQLRSRSVAVGQSPQ
-250 RVSLNPSINTEARQ
+250 RISLNNRVNREARE

-269 ASQSNQEIAIGRRPR
+269 ETQSPTDI
-284 YGIDLRSRYGID
+284 
-296 LRSRYAIAASIDF
+296 AIAASIDF
-309 QRGKL
+309 QQGQL
-314 PEFEVNGQLPQ
+314 PEFAVNRELPN
-325 IDLTNDKLDNLQLR
+325 IDLTNDKLDNLQLP
-339 SQQRVSLNPSINTE
+339 SQQRVSLNNRVNTE
-353 ARQTIPIPETQSS
+353 ARETIPIPVSRS
-366 QEIAIDRRPRYA
+366 NQEIA
-378 IAASIDFQQ
+378 IAASINFQQ

-396 RELPQI
+396 RELP
-402 DLTKDKLDN
+402 N
-411 LQLRLTYGH
+411 
-420 ATRTQQ
+420 
-426 RVSLNQRINPEA
+426 
-438 RKTIP
+438 
-443 ITPSRSSQEIA
+443 
-454 IAASID
+454 
-460 FQQGKLPEFEV
+460 
-471 NRELPQID
+471 ID
-479 LTNDKLDNLQLRLT
+479 LTNDKLDNLQLPS
-493 YGHATRMQ
+493 Q
-501 QRVSLNQRIN
+501 QRVSLNNRVN
-511 PEARKTIP
+511 TEARETIP
-519 IPETQSPQDI
+519 NAETQSNQEI
-529 AYAPGIDIEVGDLPN
+529 AIDHRSRYAN
-544 FEVNGKFPNLDLTN
+544 
-558 AKLDKLE
+558 
-565 LLTQQR
+565 
-571 VSLNQ
+571 
-576 RINPEAR
+576 
-583 KTIPIPETQS
+583 
-593 PQDIAYAPGI
+593 
-603 DIEVGDLP
+603 
-611 NFEVNGKFPN
+611 
-621 LNLTNDK
+621 
-628 LDKLELLTQQRVSL
+628 
-642 NQRINPE
+642 
-649 ARKTI
+649 
-654 PIPETQLDQDIA
+654 
-666 YAPGIDIQVGDLPNF
+666 APGIDIQVGDLPNF

-689 LDLSNDK
+689 IDLTKDK

-707 VSFNSINNEARET
+707 VSFNSINNEAKKT
-720 IPIPETQLDQDI
+720 IPNAETQLDQDI
-732 AYAPDIDI
+732 AIDRRSRYAIGLRPRYANAPGIDI
-740 QVGDLPNFEVNGNQ
+740 QVGELPNFEVNRE
-754 LPKIDLSNDKLD
+754 LPNIDLTNDKLD

-783 EAKETLPIPETQSPQ
+783 EAKKTIPN
-798 DIAYAPGIDIQVGDL
+798 A
-813 PNFEVNG
+813 
-820 ELPNLDLTNDKLDN
+820 
-834 LELRRPQKVS
+834 
-844 FNSINNEAKETL
+844 
-856 PIPETQSPQ
+856 
-865 DIAYAPGIDIQ
+865 
-876 VGDLPNFELNGNQL
+876 
-890 PKIDL
+890 
-895 TNDNLDNLEL
+895 
-905 RTPQRVSFNSI
+905 
-916 NNEARETLPIPET
+916 ET
-929 QLDQDIAYAPDIDI
+929 QLDQDIAI
-943 QVGDLPNFEVNGELP
+943 
-958 NLDLT
+958 
-963 NDKLDNLELRTPQKV
+963 
-978 SFNSINNE
+978 
-986 AKETLPIPETQ
+986 
-997 LDQDIAYA
+997 A
-1005 PGIDIQVGDLPNFEL
+1005 PG
-1020 NGNQLPKID
+1020 
-1029 LTNDNLDNLELRTPQ
+1029 
-1044 RVSFNSINNEA
+1044 
-1055 RETLPIPETQLD
+1055 
-1067 QDIAYAPD
+1067 
-1075 IDIQV
+1075 
-1080 GDLPNFEVNGELPNL
+1080 
-1095 DLTNDKLDNLEL
+1095 
-1107 RTPQKVSFNSINNEA
+1107 
-1122 KETLPIPETQLDQ
+1122 
-1135 DIAYAPDIDIQ
+1135 
-1146 VGDLP
+1146 
-1151 NFEVN
+1151 
-1156 GNQLPNLDLTNAQ
+1156 
-1169 LDNLELPSQ
+1169 
-1178 QTVSLNPTVNNEA
+1178 
-1191 RQTIPIPETQLDQD
+1191 
-1205 IAYAP
+1205 
-1210 DIDIQ
+1210 IDIQ

-1226 EFPNLDLSNDKLD
+1226 EFPNLDLTNDKLD
-1239 NFQLQSQQTVSLNPT
+1239 NLELPSQQTVSLNPT
-1254 VNPEPI
+1254 VNSEPI
-1260 QQIEAS
+1260 QQIETS
-1266 PPVIEPVIEPSQEQL
+1266 PAVIEPSQEQL
-1281 ISFNLRQEQLVS
+1281 ISFNLRQEQLAS
-1293 FDLTDKQLLSLDLT
+1293 FDLTDEQLLSLDLT
-1307 QQSSLNLDLKPV
+1307 QESSLNLDLKPV

-1333 QNTLEIANYWIRQ
+1333 QDTLEIANYWIRQ
-1346 RRRNRRQRH
+1346 RRRNRRQIR
-1355 QQRRRESTPSSTSK
+1355 QQRRIESTPSSTSK
-1369 PKSSYLKVLAPT
+1369 PKSSYVKVLAPT
-1381 SERVLDISATS
+1381 SDKVLDIPATS
-1392 IILQYGLGAEV
+1392 IILQYALGAEV

-1422 DTLTNLVTR
+1422 DTLTNLITR

-1438 KEGEN
+1438 REGEN

-1455 ISIPVQVRGTP
+1455 ISIPVQVRGRP

-1486 TVQGRLLDK
+1486 TVKGRLLDK
-1495 FGNVSHRDTI
+1495 FGNVSHRDSI

-1533 GQFTTELRS
+1533 GQFSTELRS

-1580 MRLGTEGTDFFRS
+1580 MRLGTEGTDFFKG

-1613 AFFTGSLGNW
+1613 AFFTGSLGDW

-1638 CDCND
+1638 CNCND

-1779 QRPGTVIRRER
+1779 QRPGTVIQRER

-1802 RGTLLFNQPMLRT
+1802 RGTLLFKQPMLRT
-1815 DLDQEGRVLVRR
+1815 DLDEEGRVLVRR

-1892 LITEYAHSTNDSD
+1892 LITEYAHSSNDSD

-1920 GKFGDA
+1920 GKFGDG

-1952 TRYGAQFQAKVTD
+1952 TRYGAQFLAKLTD

-2029 VFRDREDRKDESRS
+2029 VFRDREDRKDDSRS

-2056 LTDNLTFR
+2056 LTDKLTFQ

-2089 RVYPGITI
+2089 RVYRGITI
-2097 NVGQQWFTR
+2097 NIGQQWFTR

-2117 GVSGDYNL
+2117 GISGDYNL

-2140 LDEMTG
+2140 LDQMTG

-2201 SGESYSIGFEF
+2201 SGESYSIGVEY
-2212 TDSPDFKASFK
+2212 TDSRDFKASFK

-2234 TVITGAASGKLSSA
+2234 TVITGAASGKLSPA

-2268 LGNSINLRLGV
+2268 LGNSINLRVGV

-2313 SGYNEHLFSGEM
+2313 TGYNEHLFSGEM

-2369 GYNWDIVGEARLISQ
+2369 GYNWDVVGEARLISQ

-2411 YSLGNIDDYDFRGSR
+2411 YAVGNIDDYDFRGSR

-2469 EDKQKQDNPKKIN
+2469 EDNQNQDNPNKIN

>member
-1 MKLINNYNI
+1 MKLTNNYNT

-41 EENLP
+41 EDKLP

-79 ELSTTIALRQ
+79 EQSTTIALRQ

-98 QFPSFDLS
+98 QFPRFDVR
-106 SDQVPRLNWK
+106 SDQVPRLNLK

-139 HIALAPVVDLS
+139 DIALAPVVDLS
-150 KGRLPSFDL
+150 TSRLPSFDL

-194 RQTIPIPASQSNQE
+194 RQTIPIAATSSDTE
-208 IAYAP
+208 I
-213 GIDIQLEQLPNF
+213 
-225 AVNGEFPNL
+225 
-234 NLTNDKL
+234 
-241 DNLQLRSQQ
+241 
-250 RVSLNPSINTEARQ
+250 
-264 TIPIP
+264 TI
-269 ASQSNQEIAIGRRPR
+269 
-284 YGIDLRSRYGID
+284 
-296 LRSRYAIAASIDF
+296 
-309 QRGKL
+309 
-314 PEFEVNGQLPQ
+314 
-325 IDLTNDKLDNLQLR
+325 
-339 SQQRVSLNPSINTE
+339 
-353 ARQTIPIPETQSS
+353 
-366 QEIAIDRRPRYA
+366 
-378 IAASIDFQQ
+378 
-387 GKLPEFAVN
+387 
-396 RELPQI
+396 
-402 DLTKDKLDN
+402 
-411 LQLRLTYGH
+411 
-420 ATRTQQ
+420 
-426 RVSLNQRINPEA
+426 
-438 RKTIP
+438 
-443 ITPSRSSQEIA
+443 
-454 IAASID
+454 
-460 FQQGKLPEFEV
+460 
-471 NRELPQID
+471 
-479 LTNDKLDNLQLRLT
+479 
-493 YGHATRMQ
+493 
-501 QRVSLNQRIN
+501 
-511 PEARKTIP
+511 
-519 IPETQSPQDI
+519 
-529 AYAPGIDIEVGDLPN
+529 
-544 FEVNGKFPNLDLTN
+544 
-558 AKLDKLE
+558 
-565 LLTQQR
+565 
-571 VSLNQ
+571 
-576 RINPEAR
+576 
-583 KTIPIPETQS
+583 
-593 PQDIAYAPGI
+593 
-603 DIEVGDLP
+603 
-611 NFEVNGKFPN
+611 
-621 LNLTNDK
+621 
-628 LDKLELLTQQRVSL
+628 
-642 NQRINPE
+642 
-649 ARKTI
+649 
-654 PIPETQLDQDIA
+654 
-666 YAPGIDIQVGDLPNF
+666 
-681 EVNRELPN
+681 
-689 LDLSNDK
+689 
-696 LDNLELRTPQR
+696 
-707 VSFNSINNEARET
+707 
-720 IPIPETQLDQDI
+720 
-732 AYAPDIDI
+732 APDIDI
-740 QVGDLPNFEVNGNQ
+740 QVGDLPEF
-754 LPKIDLSNDKLD
+754 
-766 NLELRTPQR
+766 
-775 VSFNSINN
+775 
-783 EAKETLPIPETQSPQ
+783 A
-798 DIAYAPGIDIQVGDL
+798 
-813 PNFEVNG
+813 VNG
-820 ELPNLDLTNDKLDN
+820 ELPNLDL
-834 LELRRPQKVS
+834 S
-844 FNSINNEAKETL
+844 
-856 PIPETQSPQ
+856 
-865 DIAYAPGIDIQ
+865 
-876 VGDLPNFELNGNQL
+876 
-890 PKIDL
+890 
-895 TNDNLDNLEL
+895 
-905 RTPQRVSFNSI
+905 
-916 NNEARETLPIPET
+916 
-929 QLDQDIAYAPDIDI
+929 
-943 QVGDLPNFEVNGELP
+943 
-958 NLDLT
+958 
-963 NDKLDNLELRTPQKV
+963 
-978 SFNSINNE
+978 
-986 AKETLPIPETQ
+986 
-997 LDQDIAYA
+997 
-1005 PGIDIQVGDLPNFEL
+1005 
-1020 NGNQLPKID
+1020 
-1029 LTNDNLDNLELRTPQ
+1029 
-1044 RVSFNSINNEA
+1044 
-1055 RETLPIPETQLD
+1055 
-1067 QDIAYAPD
+1067 
-1075 IDIQV
+1075 
-1080 GDLPNFEVNGELPNL
+1080 
-1095 DLTNDKLDNLEL
+1095 
-1107 RTPQKVSFNSINNEA
+1107 
-1122 KETLPIPETQLDQ
+1122 
-1135 DIAYAPDIDIQ
+1135 
-1146 VGDLP
+1146 
-1151 NFEVN
+1151 
-1156 GNQLPNLDLTNAQ
+1156 NAQ
-1169 LDNLELPSQ
+1169 LDHLQLRTQ

-1191 RQTIPIPETQLDQD
+1191 RQTIPIPETQLDQEIAYAPDIDIQVGDLPEFAVNGELPNLDLSNDKLDNLQLRTQQTVSLNRVNTEARQTIPYPETQLDQD

-1215 VGDLPNFEVNG
+1215 VGDLPEFTVNG
-1226 EFPNLDLSNDKLD
+1226 EQFPNLDLTNDKLD
-1239 NFQLQSQQTVSLNPT
+1239 NLQLRTQQTVSLNRVNTEARQTIPYPETQSNQEIAYAPDIDIQVGDLPEFAVNGEQFPNLDLTNDKLDNLQLRTQQTVSLNRVNTEARQTIPYPETQLDQDIAYAPDIDIQVGDLPEFTVNGEQFPNLDLTNDKLDNLELPSQQSISLNRVNPEGRQTIPYPETQSYQEIAYAPDIDIQVGDLPEFAVNSELPNLDLNQAQLDKLEVRSRSVTYGQSQQTVSFNPT

-1266 PPVIEPVIEPSQEQL
+1266 PEVIEPSQEQL
-1281 ISFNLRQEQLVS
+1281 ISFNLRQEQLAS
-1293 FDLTDKQLLSLDLT
+1293 FDLTQEQLLSLDLT
-1307 QQSSLNLDLKPV
+1307 QRASLNLDLKPV

-1333 QNTLEIANYWIRQ
+1333 QDTLEIANYWIRQ
-1346 RRRNRRQRH
+1346 RRRNRRQRR
-1355 QQRRRESTPSSTSK
+1355 QQPRRESTPSSSSK

-1381 SERVLDISATS
+1381 SDKVLDIPATS
-1392 IILQYGLGAEV
+1392 IILQYALGAEV

-1422 DTLTNLVTR
+1422 DTLTNLITR

-1438 KEGEN
+1438 REGEN
-1443 TITATIAGSDNV
+1443 TITATIDGSDNV

-1505 VTLYTSDGEFVGV
+1505 VTLYASDGEFVGV
-1518 DQNPDQPGFQVEARK
+1518 DQNPDHPGFQVEARK

-1550 ISAATNDLE
+1550 ISAATSDLE
-1559 AFTQMQFETALR
+1559 AFTQMQFDTALR

-1580 MRLGTEGTDFFRS
+1580 MRLGTEGTDFFKS

-1691 ADYLMWGDYNTEEF
+1691 ADYLMWGDYNTDEF

-1747 TIVPDGT
+1747 TIAPDGT

-1779 QRPGTVIRRER
+1779 QRPGTVIKRER

-1878 YGVDGLFSFGENVQ
+1878 YGVDALFSFGEDVQ

-1920 GKFGDA
+1920 GKFGDG

-1952 TRYGAQFQAKVTD
+1952 TRYGAQFLAKLTD

-2029 VFRDREDRKDESRS
+2029 VFRDREDRKDDSRS

-2056 LTDNLTFR
+2056 LTDNLTFQ

-2097 NVGQQWFTR
+2097 NIGQQWFTR
-2106 GQFEGQEITHL
+2106 GQFEGKQITHL

-2140 LDEMTG
+2140 LDQMTG
-2146 QGAIGLKQGWTIF
+2146 QGAIGLKHGWTIF

-2201 SGESYSIGFEF
+2201 SGESYSIGFEY

-2234 TVITGAASGKLSSA
+2234 TVITGAASGKLSPA

-2268 LGNSINLRLGV
+2268 LGNSINLRVGV

-2344 RSYLSND
+2344 KSYLSND

-2369 GYNWDIVGEARLISQ
+2369 GYNWDIVGEGRFISQ

-2396 ETGYYLTPSLRLAAG
+2396 ETGYYLSPSLRLAAG
-2411 YSLGNIDDYDFRGSR
+2411 YAFGNIDDYDFRGSR

-2469 EDKQKQDNPKKIN
+2469 EDNQNQDNPKKTN

-2508 ARIIEKK
+2508 AIRIEKNSVFR

>member
-1 MKLINNYNI
+1 MKVTNKYNI

-29 PAIAEAESTQAA
+29 PAIAEAESSQAA
-41 EENLP
+41 EDKLP
-46 VIDLKPSQLPSLDLK
+46 VIDLNPSQLPSLDLK

-67 FNPGLVP
+67 FNPALVP

-79 ELSTTIALRQ
+79 ERSTTIGLRQ
-89 SSSFNINDG
+89 RSSFNINDG
-98 QFPSFDLS
+98 QFPRVDLR
-106 SDQVPRLNWK
+106 SDQRFRLNLK

-131 IQQTEPSS
+131 VQQTEPSS
-139 HIALAPVVDLS
+139 DIALAPVVNLS
-150 KGRLPSFDL
+150 KGLLPSFAL

-188 RVNTEA
+188 NSVNTEA
-194 RQTIPIPASQSNQE
+194 RQTIPIAASRSSQE
-208 IAYAP
+208 IAIAP
-213 GIDIQLEQLPNF
+213 SINFQQGQLPEF
-225 AVNGEFPNL
+225 AVNHELPNID
-234 NLTNDKL
+234 LTNDKL
-241 DNLQLRSQQ
+241 DNLQLRSRSVAVGQSPQ
-250 RVSLNPSINTEARQ
+250 RVSLNKRVNREARE

-269 ASQSNQEIAIGRRPR
+269 ASQSNQEIAIAASIDFQQGKLPEFGVNRELPK
-284 YGIDLRSRYGID
+284 IDLTNDKLDNLQLRTPQRVSLNKRVNREVRQTIPIPASRSSTEIAIAASIDFQQGKLPNFEVNRELPQID
-296 LRSRYAIAASIDF
+296 LTNDKLDNLELPTPQRVSLNKRVNREARETIPIPASQSNQEITIIASSINFQQGQLPEFAVNRELPKIDLSNDKLDNLQLRTPQRISLNPTVNPEVRQTIPIPPSQSPTEIAIASSINFQQGKLPEFAVNRELPKINLTNDKLDNLQLRAPQRVSLNKRVNREAKQTIPIPASQSNQDIAIAASIDF
-309 QRGKL
+309 QRGQL
-314 PEFEVNGQLPQ
+314 PEFAVNRELPK

-339 SQQRVSLNPSINTE
+339 SQQRVSLNPTVNPQ
-353 ARQTIPIPETQSS
+353 ARETIPIPASQS
-366 QEIAIDRRPRYA
+366 
-378 IAASIDFQQ
+378 
-387 GKLPEFAVN
+387 N
-396 RELPQI
+396 
-402 DLTKDKLDN
+402 
-411 LQLRLTYGH
+411 
-420 ATRTQQ
+420 
-426 RVSLNQRINPEA
+426 
-438 RKTIP
+438 
-443 ITPSRSSQEIA
+443 
-454 IAASID
+454 
-460 FQQGKLPEFEV
+460 
-471 NRELPQID
+471 
-479 LTNDKLDNLQLRLT
+479 
-493 YGHATRMQ
+493 
-501 QRVSLNQRIN
+501 
-511 PEARKTIP
+511 
-519 IPETQSPQDI
+519 QDI
-529 AYAPGIDIEVGDLPN
+529 AYAPGIDIKVGDLPN
-544 FEVNGKFPNLDLTN
+544 F
-558 AKLDKLE
+558 
-565 LLTQQR
+565 
-571 VSLNQ
+571 
-576 RINPEAR
+576 
-583 KTIPIPETQS
+583 
-593 PQDIAYAPGI
+593 DI
-603 DIEVGDLP
+603 
-611 NFEVNGKFPN
+611 
-621 LNLTNDK
+621 
-628 LDKLELLTQQRVSL
+628 
-642 NQRINPE
+642 
-649 ARKTI
+649 
-654 PIPETQLDQDIA
+654 
-666 YAPGIDIQVGDLPNF
+666 
-681 EVNRELPN
+681 
-689 LDLSNDK
+689 
-696 LDNLELRTPQR
+696 
-707 VSFNSINNEARET
+707 
-720 IPIPETQLDQDI
+720 
-732 AYAPDIDI
+732 
-740 QVGDLPNFEVNGNQ
+740 
-754 LPKIDLSNDKLD
+754 
-766 NLELRTPQR
+766 
-775 VSFNSINN
+775 
-783 EAKETLPIPETQSPQ
+783 
-798 DIAYAPGIDIQVGDL
+798 
-813 PNFEVNG
+813 
-820 ELPNLDLTNDKLDN
+820 
-834 LELRRPQKVS
+834 
-844 FNSINNEAKETL
+844 
-856 PIPETQSPQ
+856 
-865 DIAYAPGIDIQ
+865 
-876 VGDLPNFELNGNQL
+876 NGNQL

-895 TNDNLDNLEL
+895 TNDKLYHLEL
-905 RTPQRVSFNSI
+905 GTPQR
-916 NNEARETLPIPET
+916 
-929 QLDQDIAYAPDIDI
+929 
-943 QVGDLPNFEVNGELP
+943 
-958 NLDLT
+958 
-963 NDKLDNLELRTPQKV
+963 
-978 SFNSINNE
+978 
-986 AKETLPIPETQ
+986 
-997 LDQDIAYA
+997 
-1005 PGIDIQVGDLPNFEL
+1005 
-1020 NGNQLPKID
+1020 
-1029 LTNDNLDNLELRTPQ
+1029 
-1044 RVSFNSINNEA
+1044 
-1055 RETLPIPETQLD
+1055 
-1067 QDIAYAPD
+1067 
-1075 IDIQV
+1075 
-1080 GDLPNFEVNGELPNL
+1080 
-1095 DLTNDKLDNLEL
+1095 
-1107 RTPQKVSFNSINNEA
+1107 VSFNSINNEA

-1151 NFEVN
+1151 KFAVN
-1156 GNQLPNLDLTNAQ
+1156 SELPLLDLTKDK
-1169 LDNLELPSQ
+1169 LDNLELGTPQ
-1178 QTVSLNPTVNNEA
+1178 RVSFNSINREA
-1191 RQTIPIPETQLDQD
+1191 RETLPIPETQLDQD

-1215 VGDLPNFEVNG
+1215 VGDLPNFEVNR
-1226 EFPNLDLSNDKLD
+1226 ELPNIDLTNDKLD
-1239 NFQLQSQQTVSLNPT
+1239 NLELGTPQRVSFNSINNEDRETLPIPETQLDQDIAYAPDIDIQVGDLPNFEVNRELPLLDLNKEKLDNLELPSQQTVSLNPT
-1254 VNPEPI
+1254 VNPESI

-1266 PPVIEPVIEPSQEQL
+1266 PAVIEPSQEQL
-1281 ISFNLRQEQLVS
+1281 ISFNLRQEQLAS

-1307 QQSSLNLDLKPV
+1307 QESSLNLDLKPV

-1346 RRRNRRQRH
+1346 RRRNRRNRRREQ
-1355 QQRRRESTPSSTSK
+1355 RRESTPSSTSK
-1369 PKSSYLKVLAPT
+1369 PKSSYVKVLAPT
-1381 SERVLDISATS
+1381 SEKVLDIPATS
-1392 IILQYGLGAEV
+1392 IILQYALGAEV

-1422 DTLTNLVTR
+1422 DTLTNLITR

-1438 KEGEN
+1438 REGEN

-1486 TVQGRLLDK
+1486 TVKGRLLDK
-1495 FGNVSHRDTI
+1495 FGNVSHRDSI
-1505 VTLYTSDGEFVGV
+1505 VTLYSSDGEFVGV

-1533 GQFTTELRS
+1533 GQFSTELRS

-1550 ISAATNDLE
+1550 ISAASNDLE

-1580 MRLGTEGTDFFRS
+1580 MRLGTEGTDFFKG

-1638 CDCND
+1638 CNCND

-1649 EYQSSEQDYPV
+1649 EFQSSEQDYPV

-1723 TNYNFGKFQIT
+1723 TNYNFGKFQVT

-1747 TIVPDGT
+1747 TIAPDGT

-1765 VAGSEEVYIELEEL
+1765 VPGSEEVYIELEEL
-1779 QRPGTVIRRER
+1779 QRPGTVIQRER

-1815 DLDQEGRVLVRR
+1815 DLDEEGQVLVRR

-1944 TVSFVPGQ
+1944 TISFVPGQ
-1952 TRYGAQFQAKVTD
+1952 TRYGGQFQAKVTD
-1965 TTNFR
+1965 TTSFR

-1983 RVVTSFGD
+1983 RVVNSFGD

-2029 VFRDREDRKDESRS
+2029 VFRDREDRKDDSRS

-2056 LTDNLTFR
+2056 LTDRLTFQ

-2089 RVYPGITI
+2089 RVYRGITI
-2097 NVGQQWFTR
+2097 NIGQQWFTR

-2117 GVSGDYNL
+2117 GISGDYNL

-2140 LDEMTG
+2140 LDQMTG

-2173 NFLGENAAAD
+2173 NFLGDNAAAD

-2234 TVITGAASGKLSSA
+2234 TVITGAASGKLSPA

-2255 RQANGANQRLRSR
+2255 RQANGANQRIRSR
-2268 LGNSINLRLGV
+2268 LGNSINLRVGV
-2279 AYRNPESDNFNALMR
+2279 AYRNPASDNFNALMR

-2358 HLGQLRASYRL
+2358 HLGQVRASYRL
-2369 GYNWDIVGEARLISQ
+2369 GYNWDVVGEARLISQ

-2411 YSLGNIDDYDFRGSR
+2411 YAVGHIDDYDFRGSR

-2469 EDKQKQDNPKKIN
+2469 EDKQDQDNPKKIN

>member
-1 MKLINNYNI
+1 MKLTNNYNT

-41 EENLP
+41 EDKLP

-79 ELSTTIALRQ
+79 EQSTTIALRQ

-98 QFPSFDLS
+98 QFPRFDVR
-106 SDQVPRLNWK
+106 SDQVPRLNLK

-139 HIALAPVVDLS
+139 DIALAPVVDLS
-150 KGRLPSFDL
+150 TSRLPSFDL

-194 RQTIPIPASQSNQE
+194 RQTIPIAATSSDTE
-208 IAYAP
+208 I
-213 GIDIQLEQLPNF
+213 
-225 AVNGEFPNL
+225 
-234 NLTNDKL
+234 
-241 DNLQLRSQQ
+241 
-250 RVSLNPSINTEARQ
+250 
-264 TIPIP
+264 TI
-269 ASQSNQEIAIGRRPR
+269 
-284 YGIDLRSRYGID
+284 
-296 LRSRYAIAASIDF
+296 
-309 QRGKL
+309 
-314 PEFEVNGQLPQ
+314 
-325 IDLTNDKLDNLQLR
+325 
-339 SQQRVSLNPSINTE
+339 
-353 ARQTIPIPETQSS
+353 
-366 QEIAIDRRPRYA
+366 
-378 IAASIDFQQ
+378 
-387 GKLPEFAVN
+387 
-396 RELPQI
+396 
-402 DLTKDKLDN
+402 
-411 LQLRLTYGH
+411 
-420 ATRTQQ
+420 
-426 RVSLNQRINPEA
+426 
-438 RKTIP
+438 
-443 ITPSRSSQEIA
+443 
-454 IAASID
+454 
-460 FQQGKLPEFEV
+460 
-471 NRELPQID
+471 
-479 LTNDKLDNLQLRLT
+479 
-493 YGHATRMQ
+493 
-501 QRVSLNQRIN
+501 
-511 PEARKTIP
+511 
-519 IPETQSPQDI
+519 
-529 AYAPGIDIEVGDLPN
+529 
-544 FEVNGKFPNLDLTN
+544 
-558 AKLDKLE
+558 
-565 LLTQQR
+565 
-571 VSLNQ
+571 
-576 RINPEAR
+576 
-583 KTIPIPETQS
+583 
-593 PQDIAYAPGI
+593 
-603 DIEVGDLP
+603 
-611 NFEVNGKFPN
+611 
-621 LNLTNDK
+621 
-628 LDKLELLTQQRVSL
+628 
-642 NQRINPE
+642 
-649 ARKTI
+649 
-654 PIPETQLDQDIA
+654 
-666 YAPGIDIQVGDLPNF
+666 
-681 EVNRELPN
+681 
-689 LDLSNDK
+689 
-696 LDNLELRTPQR
+696 
-707 VSFNSINNEARET
+707 
-720 IPIPETQLDQDI
+720 
-732 AYAPDIDI
+732 APDIDI
-740 QVGDLPNFEVNGNQ
+740 QVGDLPEF
-754 LPKIDLSNDKLD
+754 
-766 NLELRTPQR
+766 
-775 VSFNSINN
+775 
-783 EAKETLPIPETQSPQ
+783 A
-798 DIAYAPGIDIQVGDL
+798 
-813 PNFEVNG
+813 VNG
-820 ELPNLDLTNDKLDN
+820 ELPNLDL
-834 LELRRPQKVS
+834 S
-844 FNSINNEAKETL
+844 
-856 PIPETQSPQ
+856 
-865 DIAYAPGIDIQ
+865 
-876 VGDLPNFELNGNQL
+876 
-890 PKIDL
+890 
-895 TNDNLDNLEL
+895 
-905 RTPQRVSFNSI
+905 
-916 NNEARETLPIPET
+916 
-929 QLDQDIAYAPDIDI
+929 
-943 QVGDLPNFEVNGELP
+943 
-958 NLDLT
+958 
-963 NDKLDNLELRTPQKV
+963 
-978 SFNSINNE
+978 
-986 AKETLPIPETQ
+986 
-997 LDQDIAYA
+997 
-1005 PGIDIQVGDLPNFEL
+1005 
-1020 NGNQLPKID
+1020 
-1029 LTNDNLDNLELRTPQ
+1029 
-1044 RVSFNSINNEA
+1044 
-1055 RETLPIPETQLD
+1055 
-1067 QDIAYAPD
+1067 
-1075 IDIQV
+1075 
-1080 GDLPNFEVNGELPNL
+1080 
-1095 DLTNDKLDNLEL
+1095 
-1107 RTPQKVSFNSINNEA
+1107 
-1122 KETLPIPETQLDQ
+1122 
-1135 DIAYAPDIDIQ
+1135 
-1146 VGDLP
+1146 
-1151 NFEVN
+1151 
-1156 GNQLPNLDLTNAQ
+1156 NAQ
-1169 LDNLELPSQ
+1169 LDHLQLRTQ

-1191 RQTIPIPETQLDQD
+1191 RQTIPIPETQLDQEIAYAPDIDIQVGDLPEFAVNGELPNLDLSNAQLDNLQLRTQQTVSLNPTVNNEARQTIPIPETQLDQEIAYAPGIDIQVGDLPEFAVNGEQLPNLDLSNAQLDNLQLRSRSVTYGQSQQRVSLNPTVNPQAGETIPNAESQSPQDIAYAPGIDIQVGELPNFELNGEQFPNLDLTNDKLDNLQLRSRSVTYGQSQQRVSLNPTVNPQAGETIPNAESQSPQDIAYAPGIDIQVGELPNFELNGEQFPNLDLTNAQLDNLQLRSRSVTYGQSQQRVSLNPTVNPLARQTIPYPETQLDQD

-1215 VGDLPNFEVNG
+1215 VGDLPEFTVNG
-1226 EFPNLDLSNDKLD
+1226 EQFPNLDLTNDKLD
-1239 NFQLQSQQTVSLNPT
+1239 NLQLRTQQTVSLNRVNTEARQTIPYPETQSNQEIAYAPDIDIQVGDLPEFAVNGEQFPNLDLTNDKLDNLQLRTQQTVSLNRVNTEARQTIPYPETQSYQEIAYAPDIDIQVGDLPEFAVNGEQFPNLDLTNDKLDNLQLRTQQTVSLNRVNTEARQTIPYPETQSNQEIAYAPDIDIQVGDLPEFTVNGEQFPNLDLTNDKLDNLELPSQQSISLNRVNPEGRQTIPYPETQSYQEIAYAPDIDIQVGDLPEFAVNSELPNLDLNQAQLDKLEVRSRSVTYGQSQQTVSFNPT

-1266 PPVIEPVIEPSQEQL
+1266 PEVIEPSQEQL
-1281 ISFNLRQEQLVS
+1281 ISFNLRQEQLAS
-1293 FDLTDKQLLSLDLT
+1293 FDLTQEQLLSLDLT
-1307 QQSSLNLDLKPV
+1307 QRASLNLDLKPV

-1333 QNTLEIANYWIRQ
+1333 QDTLEIANYWIRQ
-1346 RRRNRRQRH
+1346 RRRNRRQRR
-1355 QQRRRESTPSSTSK
+1355 QQPRRESTPSSSSK

-1381 SERVLDISATS
+1381 SDKVLDIPATS
-1392 IILQYGLGAEV
+1392 IILQYALGAEV

-1422 DTLTNLVTR
+1422 DTLTNLITR

-1438 KEGEN
+1438 REGEN
-1443 TITATIAGSDNV
+1443 TITATIDGSDNV

-1505 VTLYTSDGEFVGV
+1505 VTLYASDGEFVGV
-1518 DQNPDQPGFQVEARK
+1518 DQNPDHPGFQVEARK

-1550 ISAATNDLE
+1550 ISAATSDLE
-1559 AFTQMQFETALR
+1559 AFTQMQFDTALR

-1580 MRLGTEGTDFFRS
+1580 MRLGTEGTDFFKS

-1691 ADYLMWGDYNTEEF
+1691 ADYLMWGDYNTDEF

-1747 TIVPDGT
+1747 TIAPDGT

-1779 QRPGTVIRRER
+1779 QRPGTVIKRER

-1878 YGVDGLFSFGENVQ
+1878 YGVDALFSFGEDVQ

-1920 GKFGDA
+1920 AKFGDG

-1952 TRYGAQFQAKVTD
+1952 TRYGAQFLAKLTD

-2029 VFRDREDRKDESRS
+2029 VFRDREDRKDDSRS

-2056 LTDNLTFR
+2056 LTDNLTFQ

-2089 RVYPGITI
+2089 RVYRGITI
-2097 NVGQQWFTR
+2097 NIGQQWFTR

-2117 GVSGDYNL
+2117 GISGDYNL

-2146 QGAIGLKQGWTIF
+2146 QGAIGLKHGWTIF

-2201 SGESYSIGFEF
+2201 SGESYSIGFEY

-2234 TVITGAASGKLSSA
+2234 TVITGAASGKLSPA

-2268 LGNSINLRLGV
+2268 LGNSINLRVGV

-2344 RSYLSND
+2344 KSYLSND

-2369 GYNWDIVGEARLISQ
+2369 GYNWDIVGEGRFISQ

-2396 ETGYYLTPSLRLAAG
+2396 ETGYYLSPSLRLAAG
-2411 YSLGNIDDYDFRGSR
+2411 YAFGNIDDYDFRGSR

-2469 EDKQKQDNPKKIN
+2469 EDNQNQDNPKKTN

-2508 ARIIEKK
+2508 AIRIEKNSVFR